1 MDLNG
6 DMIRGHIDTIILLS
20 LVDGDKDSNEIRK
33 NIEERSDNKFSVKQG
48 TFYSAMQRLVKQSLI
63 KEYRSSATDGIR
75 RKYFSLTEKGE
86 KLVENNRK
94 EWLESKEVIDTLV
107 DTVQEKPE
115 NDVIMRAE
123 DFPIPSENP
132 YETPD
137 NSAENAPI
145 EENRIDNLPENAY
158 DTHVT
163 IQNEPEKPS
172 EDDLLQDI
180 NAKLSDILGELGF
193 DGDKTEPEKPNDET
207 AETQNI
213 SYETERNTQE
223 VVKQISNPKVN
234 ERRNYPFEIT
244 DSSLYVEDETDFN
257 PTVEITVNHDDA
269 VPEIK
274 TDAVTDNIETDD
286 FNDEKPFIF
295 DDNIEE
301 NEPADNLV
309 QEDDVTCETVAE
321 KTDESVKQDTF
332 EEKIDD
338 EAHNA
343 TDTFEHIEKEK
354 VENIAEAYSEEDDDL
369 LSVEDGTTSNRR
381 EYKSILSSLFPKN
394 EEKHENSE
402 VYPREEV
409 KTAQDERYNSYA
421 DDDYLP
427 TRTEIDRYY
436 EENVAAKDRYASDN
450 ELNEVKNEENNRAGQ
465 SYYDSEGST
474 DFSDLY
480 AMAKREGF
488 KIKASYNTNKYNG
501 DKVLVNKLNFHSSLI
516 WYLVL
521 FVEMLIMNLTLSQ
534 IVNWPSTVKLILVFA
549 TAVFPV
555 VCFVIYNINKTKA
568 AKELASFKDV
578 IEIALIITFQLTIII
593 LCVALFASV
602 DFGDIKEVTSFVLI
616 PFIFALNVPLY
627 FMIKYALYGT
637 GKYFIGEKAAKK

>member
-33 NIEERSDNKFSVKQG
+33 NIEDRSDNKFSVKQG

-115 NDVIMRAE
+115 NDLMMRTE

-132 YETPD
+132 YESPVL
-137 NSAENAPI
+137 SAENDQKIDEKSI
-145 EENRIDNLPENAY
+145 ENLPEDAY

-163 IQNEPEKPS
+163 VHNETETQS

-193 DGDKTEPEKPNDET
+193 ENDKTDNENANNETFVEKNTSENVSKLQENKALPN
-207 AETQNI
+207 AKI
-213 SYETERNTQE
+213 
-223 VVKQISNPKVN
+223 N
-234 ERRNYPFEIT
+234 ERRSYPFEIT

-257 PTVEITVNHDDA
+257 PTVEITVNHDET
-269 VPEIK
+269 VRETEPEIN
-274 TDAVTDNIETDD
+274 VTDEVETSDHS
-286 FNDEKPFIF
+286 NEKPFIF

-301 NEPADNLV
+301 NEPIENTAQTEN
-309 QEDDVTCETVAE
+309 VTCETVE
-321 KTDESVKQDTF
+321 ETNVSIDENPSETQTANDTNATF
-332 EEKIDD
+332 EYTAQEDKAAND
-338 EAHNA
+338 E
-343 TDTFEHIEKEK
+343 
-354 VENIAEAYSEEDDDL
+354 YSDEEDDL
-369 LSVEDGTTSNRR
+369 LAVEDGTTSNRR
-381 EYKSILSSLFPKN
+381 EYKSILSSLFPKK
-394 EEKHENSE
+394 EEKHAATEIETDNSE
-402 VYPREEV
+402 
-409 KTAQDERYNSYA
+409 ERTERNEQTRYF
-421 DDDYLP
+421 DDDYSP
-427 TRTEIDRYY
+427 ARSEIDGYY
-436 EENVAAKDRYASDN
+436 EENVSTGRYPSDDETAEIANEKNDR
-450 ELNEVKNEENNRAGQ
+450 RQ
-465 SYYDSEGST
+465 QTYYDGEGST

-480 AMAKREGF
+480 NMAKREGF
-488 KIKASYNTNKYNG
+488 KIKASYNTNKYYG
-501 DKVLVNKLNFHSSLI
+501 DRVFVNKLNFHSSII

-534 IVNWPSTVKLILVFA
+534 IVNWSSSAKLILVFS

-555 VCFVIYNINKTKA
+555 VCFVIYNINKTKT

-578 IEIALIITFQLTIII
+578 IEIALIITFQITIII

-602 DFGDIKEVTSFVLI
+602 DFGNIQEVTSFVLI
-616 PFIFALNVPLY
+616 PFIFALNIPIY

-637 GKYFIGEKAAKK
+637 GKYYVGDKTTRK

>member
-33 NIEERSDNKFSVKQG
+33 NIEDRSDNKFSVKQG

-107 DTVQEKPE
+107 DTVQEKNE
-115 NDVIMRAE
+115 TDLMMRTE

-132 YETPD
+132 YESPVLSD
-137 NSAENAPI
+137 ENDQKIDEKSI
-145 EENRIDNLPENAY
+145 ENLPEDAY

-163 IQNEPEKPS
+163 VHNETETQS

-193 DGDKTEPEKPNDET
+193 ENDKTDNENANNETFVEKNTSENVSKLQENKALPN
-207 AETQNI
+207 AKI
-213 SYETERNTQE
+213 
-223 VVKQISNPKVN
+223 N
-234 ERRNYPFEIT
+234 ERRSYPFEIT

-257 PTVEITVNHDDA
+257 PTVEITVNHDET
-269 VPEIK
+269 VRETEPEIN
-274 TDAVTDNIETDD
+274 VTDEVETADHS
-286 FNDEKPFIF
+286 NEKPFIF

-301 NEPADNLV
+301 NEPIENTT
-309 QEDDVTCETVAE
+309 QTENVTCETVE
-321 KTDESVKQDTF
+321 ETNVSIDENPSETQTANDTNATF
-332 EEKIDD
+332 EYAAQEDKAAND
-338 EAHNA
+338 E
-343 TDTFEHIEKEK
+343 
-354 VENIAEAYSEEDDDL
+354 YSDEEDDL
-369 LSVEDGTTSNRR
+369 LAVEDGTTSNRR
-381 EYKSILSSLFPKN
+381 EYKSILSSLFPKK
-394 EEKHENSE
+394 EEKHAATEIETDNSE
-402 VYPREEV
+402 
-409 KTAQDERYNSYA
+409 ERTERNEQTRYF
-421 DDDYLP
+421 DDDYSP
-427 TRTEIDRYY
+427 ARSEIDGYY
-436 EENVAAKDRYASDN
+436 EENVSSGRYPSDDETAEIVNEKTDR
-450 ELNEVKNEENNRAGQ
+450 RQ
-465 SYYDSEGST
+465 QTYYDGEGST

-480 AMAKREGF
+480 NMAKREGF
-488 KIKASYNTNKYNG
+488 KIKASYNTNKYYG
-501 DKVLVNKLNFHSSLI
+501 DRVFVNKLNFHSSII

-534 IVNWPSTVKLILVFA
+534 IVNWSSSAKLILVFS

-555 VCFVIYNINKTKA
+555 VCFVIYNINKTKT

-578 IEIALIITFQLTIII
+578 IEIALIITFQITIII

-602 DFGDIKEVTSFVLI
+602 DFGNIQEVTSFVLI
-616 PFIFALNVPLY
+616 PFIFALNIPIY

-637 GKYFIGEKAAKK
+637 GKYYVGDKTTRK

>member
-33 NIEERSDNKFSVKQG
+33 NIEDRSDNKFSVKQG

-107 DTVQEKPE
+107 DTVQEKTE
-115 NDVIMRAE
+115 ADLMMRTE

-132 YETPD
+132 YESPVL
-137 NSAENAPI
+137 SAENDQKIDEKSI
-145 EENRIDNLPENAY
+145 ENLPEDAY

-163 IQNEPEKPS
+163 VHNETETQS

-193 DGDKTEPEKPNDET
+193 ENDKPDNENANNETFVEKNTSENVSKLQENKALPN
-207 AETQNI
+207 AKI
-213 SYETERNTQE
+213 
-223 VVKQISNPKVN
+223 N
-234 ERRNYPFEIT
+234 ERRSYPFEIT

-257 PTVEITVNHDDA
+257 PTVEITVNHDETIRETE
-269 VPEIK
+269 PEINVI
-274 TDAVTDNIETDD
+274 DEVETADYS
-286 FNDEKPFIF
+286 NEKPFIF

-301 NEPADNLV
+301 NEPIENIAQTEN
-309 QEDDVTCETVAE
+309 VTCETVE
-321 KTDESVKQDTF
+321 ETNVSIDENPSETQTANDTNATF
-332 EEKIDD
+332 EYTAQEDKAAND
-338 EAHNA
+338 E
-343 TDTFEHIEKEK
+343 
-354 VENIAEAYSEEDDDL
+354 YSDEEDDL
-369 LSVEDGTTSNRR
+369 LAVEDGTTSNRR
-381 EYKSILSSLFPKN
+381 EYKSILSSLFPKK
-394 EEKHENSE
+394 EEKQDDTTEADR
-402 VYPREEV
+402 V
-409 KTAQDERYNSYA
+409 DERQNEQSERSYYDENYSPA
-421 DDDYLP
+421 
-427 TRTEIDRYY
+427 RSEIDEYY
-436 EENVAAKDRYASDN
+436 EKTVSVKDRYASDN
-450 ELNEVKNEENNRAGQ
+450 EFTEIANEENDRRRPT
-465 SYYDSEGST
+465 YYDGEGST

-480 AMAKREGF
+480 NMAKREGF
-488 KIKASYNTNKYNG
+488 KIKASYNTNKYYG
-501 DKVLVNKLNFHSSLI
+501 DRVFINKLNFHSSII

-534 IVNWPSTVKLILVFA
+534 IVNWSSSAKLILVFS

-555 VCFVIYNINKTKA
+555 VCFVIYNINKTKT

-578 IEIALIITFQLTIII
+578 IEIALIITFQITIII

-602 DFGDIKEVTSFVLI
+602 DFGDIIEVTSFVLI
-616 PFIFALNVPLY
+616 PFIFALNIPIY

-637 GKYFIGEKAAKK
+637 GKYYVGDKTTRK

>member
-33 NIEERSDNKFSVKQG
+33 NIEDRSDNKFSVKQG

-107 DTVQEKPE
+107 DTVQEKTE
-115 NDVIMRAE
+115 TDLMMRTE

-132 YETPD
+132 YESPVL
-137 NSAENAPI
+137 SAENAKKIDEKSI
-145 EENRIDNLPENAY
+145 ENLPEDAY

-163 IQNEPEKPS
+163 VHNETETQS

-193 DGDKTEPEKPNDET
+193 ENDKTDNENANNETFVEKNTSENVSKLQENKALPN
-207 AETQNI
+207 AKI
-213 SYETERNTQE
+213 
-223 VVKQISNPKVN
+223 N
-234 ERRNYPFEIT
+234 ERRSYPFEIT

-257 PTVEITVNHDDA
+257 PTVEITVNHDETIRETE
-269 VPEIK
+269 PEINVI
-274 TDAVTDNIETDD
+274 DEVETADYS
-286 FNDEKPFIF
+286 NEKPFIF

-301 NEPADNLV
+301 NEPIENIAQTEN
-309 QEDDVTCETVAE
+309 VTCETVE
-321 KTDESVKQDTF
+321 ETNVSIDENPSETQTANDTF
-332 EEKIDD
+332 EYTAQEDKAAND
-338 EAHNA
+338 E
-343 TDTFEHIEKEK
+343 
-354 VENIAEAYSEEDDDL
+354 YSDEEDDL
-369 LSVEDGTTSNRR
+369 LAVEDGTTSNRR
-381 EYKSILSSLFPKN
+381 EYKSILSSLFPKK
-394 EEKHENSE
+394 EEKHAATEIETDNSE
-402 VYPREEV
+402 
-409 KTAQDERYNSYA
+409 ERTERNEQTRYF
-421 DDDYLP
+421 DDDYSP
-427 TRTEIDRYY
+427 ARSETDGYY
-436 EENVAAKDRYASDN
+436 EENVSSGRYPSDDETAEIANEKTDR
-450 ELNEVKNEENNRAGQ
+450 RQ
-465 SYYDSEGST
+465 QTYYDGEGST

-480 AMAKREGF
+480 NMAKREGF
-488 KIKASYNTNKYNG
+488 KIKASYNTNKYYG
-501 DKVLVNKLNFHSSLI
+501 DRVFINKLNFHSSII

-534 IVNWPSTVKLILVFA
+534 IVNWSSSAKLILVFS

-555 VCFVIYNINKTKA
+555 VCFVIYNINKTKT

-578 IEIALIITFQLTIII
+578 IEIALIITFQITIII

-602 DFGDIKEVTSFVLI
+602 DFGNIQEVTSFVLI
-616 PFIFALNVPLY
+616 PFIFALNIPIY

-637 GKYFIGEKAAKK
+637 GKYYVGDKTTRK

>member
-33 NIEERSDNKFSVKQG
+33 NIEDRSDNKFSVKQG

-107 DTVQEKPE
+107 DTVQEKTE
-115 NDVIMRAE
+115 ADLMMRTE

-132 YETPD
+132 YKSPVL
-137 NSAENAPI
+137 SAENDQKIDEKSI
-145 EENRIDNLPENAY
+145 ENLPEDAY

-163 IQNEPEKPS
+163 VHNETETQS

-193 DGDKTEPEKPNDET
+193 ENDKPDSENANNETFVEKNTSENVSKLQENKALPN
-207 AETQNI
+207 AKI
-213 SYETERNTQE
+213 
-223 VVKQISNPKVN
+223 N
-234 ERRNYPFEIT
+234 ERRSYPFEIT

-257 PTVEITVNHDDA
+257 PTVEITVNHDETIRETE
-269 VPEIK
+269 PEIN
-274 TDAVTDNIETDD
+274 VTDEVETADQ
-286 FNDEKPFIF
+286 NNEKPFIF

-301 NEPADNLV
+301 NEPIENIAQTEN
-309 QEDDVTCETVAE
+309 VTCETVE
-321 KTDESVKQDTF
+321 ETNVSIDENPSETQTANDTNATF
-332 EEKIDD
+332 EYTAQEDKAAND
-338 EAHNA
+338 E
-343 TDTFEHIEKEK
+343 
-354 VENIAEAYSEEDDDL
+354 YSDEEDDL
-369 LSVEDGTTSNRR
+369 LAVEDGTTSNRR
-381 EYKSILSSLFPKN
+381 EYKSILSSLFPKK
-394 EEKHENSE
+394 EEKYAATEIETDNSE
-402 VYPREEV
+402 
-409 KTAQDERYNSYA
+409 ERTERNEQTRYF
-421 DDDYLP
+421 DDDYSP
-427 TRTEIDRYY
+427 ARSEIDGYY
-436 EENVAAKDRYASDN
+436 EENVSSGRYPSDDETAEIANEKTDR
-450 ELNEVKNEENNRAGQ
+450 RQ
-465 SYYDSEGST
+465 QTYYDGEGST

-480 AMAKREGF
+480 NMAKREGF
-488 KIKASYNTNKYNG
+488 KIKASYNTNKYYG
-501 DKVLVNKLNFHSSLI
+501 DRVFVNKLNFHSSII

-534 IVNWPSTVKLILVFA
+534 IVNWSSSAKLILVFS

-555 VCFVIYNINKTKA
+555 VCFVIYNINKTKT

-578 IEIALIITFQLTIII
+578 IEIALIITFQITIII

-602 DFGDIKEVTSFVLI
+602 DFGNIIEVTSFVLI
-616 PFIFALNVPLY
+616 PFIFALNIPIY

-637 GKYFIGEKAAKK
+637 GKYFVGDKTTRK

>member
-33 NIEERSDNKFSVKQG
+33 NIEDRSDNKFSVKQG

-107 DTVQEKPE
+107 DTVQEKTE
-115 NDVIMRAE
+115 TDLMMRTE

-132 YETPD
+132 YESPVL
-137 NSAENAPI
+137 SAENDQKIDEKSI
-145 EENRIDNLPENAY
+145 ENLPEDAY

-163 IQNEPEKPS
+163 VNNETETQS

-193 DGDKTEPEKPNDET
+193 ENDKTDNENANNETFFEKNTSENVSKLQENKALPN
-207 AETQNI
+207 AKI
-213 SYETERNTQE
+213 
-223 VVKQISNPKVN
+223 N
-234 ERRNYPFEIT
+234 ERRSYPFEIT

-257 PTVEITVNHDDA
+257 PTVEITVNHDETIRETE
-269 VPEIK
+269 PEIN
-274 TDAVTDNIETDD
+274 VTDEVETVDQ
-286 FNDEKPFIF
+286 NNEKPFIF

-301 NEPADNLV
+301 NEPIENIAQTENV
-309 QEDDVTCETVAE
+309 TNVTCETVE
-321 KTDESVKQDTF
+321 ETNVSIDENPSETQTSNDTNATF
-332 EEKIDD
+332 EYTAQEDKAAND
-338 EAHNA
+338 E
-343 TDTFEHIEKEK
+343 
-354 VENIAEAYSEEDDDL
+354 YSDEEDDL
-369 LSVEDGTTSNRR
+369 LAVEDGTTSNRR
-381 EYKSILSSLFPKN
+381 EYKSILSSLFPKK
-394 EEKHENSE
+394 EEKHAATEIETDNSE
-402 VYPREEV
+402 
-409 KTAQDERYNSYA
+409 ERTERNEQTRYF
-421 DDDYLP
+421 DDDYSP
-427 TRTEIDRYY
+427 ARSEIDGYY
-436 EENVAAKDRYASDN
+436 EENVSSGRYPSDDETAEIANEKTDR
-450 ELNEVKNEENNRAGQ
+450 RQ
-465 SYYDSEGST
+465 QTYYDGEGST

-480 AMAKREGF
+480 NMAKREGF
-488 KIKASYNTNKYNG
+488 KIKASYNTNKYYG
-501 DKVLVNKLNFHSSLI
+501 DRVFVNKLNFHSSII

-534 IVNWPSTVKLILVFA
+534 IVNWSSSAKLILVFS

-555 VCFVIYNINKTKA
+555 VCFVIYNINKTKT

-578 IEIALIITFQLTIII
+578 IEIALIITFQITIII

-602 DFGDIKEVTSFVLI
+602 DFGNIIEVTSFVLI
-616 PFIFALNVPLY
+616 PFIFALNIPIY

-637 GKYFIGEKAAKK
+637 GKYYVGDKTTRK

>member
-33 NIEERSDNKFSVKQG
+33 NIEDRSDNKFSVKQG

-107 DTVQEKPE
+107 DTVQEKTE
-115 NDVIMRAE
+115 TDLMMRTE

-132 YETPD
+132 YESPVL
-137 NSAENAPI
+137 SAENDQKIDEKSI
-145 EENRIDNLPENAY
+145 ENLPEDAY

-163 IQNEPEKPS
+163 VHNETEAQS

-193 DGDKTEPEKPNDET
+193 ENDKTDNENANNETFVEKNTSENVSKLQENKALPN
-207 AETQNI
+207 AKI
-213 SYETERNTQE
+213 
-223 VVKQISNPKVN
+223 N
-234 ERRNYPFEIT
+234 ERRSYPFEIT

-257 PTVEITVNHDDA
+257 PTVEITVNHDETIRETE
-269 VPEIK
+269 PEIN
-274 TDAVTDNIETDD
+274 VTDEVETADQ
-286 FNDEKPFIF
+286 NDEKPFIF

-301 NEPADNLV
+301 NEPIENTAQTENV
-309 QEDDVTCETVAE
+309 TNVTCETVE
-321 KTDESVKQDTF
+321 ETNVSIDENPRSETQTTNDTNATF
-332 EEKIDD
+332 EYTAQEDKAAND
-338 EAHNA
+338 E
-343 TDTFEHIEKEK
+343 
-354 VENIAEAYSEEDDDL
+354 YSDEEDDL
-369 LSVEDGTTSNRR
+369 LAVEDGTTSNRR
-381 EYKSILSSLFPKN
+381 EYKSILSSLFPKK
-394 EEKHENSE
+394 EEKHAATEIETDNSE
-402 VYPREEV
+402 
-409 KTAQDERYNSYA
+409 ERTERNEQTRYF
-421 DDDYLP
+421 DDDYSP
-427 TRTEIDRYY
+427 ARSEIDGYY
-436 EENVAAKDRYASDN
+436 EENVSSGRYSSDDETAEIANEKTDR
-450 ELNEVKNEENNRAGQ
+450 RQ
-465 SYYDSEGST
+465 QTYYDGEGST

-480 AMAKREGF
+480 NMAKREGF
-488 KIKASYNTNKYNG
+488 KIKASYNTNKYYG
-501 DKVLVNKLNFHSSLI
+501 DRVFVNKLNFHSSII

-534 IVNWPSTVKLILVFA
+534 IVNWSSSAKLILVFS

-555 VCFVIYNINKTKA
+555 VCFVIYNINKTKT

-578 IEIALIITFQLTIII
+578 IEIALIITFQITIII

-602 DFGDIKEVTSFVLI
+602 DFGNIKEVTSFVLI
-616 PFIFALNVPLY
+616 PFIFALNIPIY

-637 GKYFIGEKAAKK
+637 GKYYVGDKTTGK

>member
-33 NIEERSDNKFSVKQG
+33 NIEDRSDNKFSVKQG

-115 NDVIMRAE
+115 NDLMMRTE
-123 DFPIPSENP
+123 DFPIPSKNP
-132 YETPD
+132 YESPVL
-137 NSAENAPI
+137 SAENDQKIDEKSI
-145 EENRIDNLPENAY
+145 ENLPEDAY
-158 DTHVT
+158 DTRVT
-163 IQNEPEKPS
+163 VHNETETQS

-193 DGDKTEPEKPNDET
+193 ENDKTDNENANNET
-207 AETQNI
+207 FVENNI
-213 SYETERNTQE
+213 SENVSKLQE
-223 VVKQISNPKVN
+223 DKEHPNAKIN
-234 ERRNYPFEIT
+234 ERRSYPFEIT

-257 PTVEITVNHDDA
+257 PTVEITVNHDETIRETE
-269 VPEIK
+269 PEIN
-274 TDAVTDNIETDD
+274 VTDEVETADYS
-286 FNDEKPFIF
+286 NEKPFIF

-301 NEPADNLV
+301 NEPIENTAQTEN
-309 QEDDVTCETVAE
+309 VTCETVE
-321 KTDESVKQDTF
+321 ETNVSIDENPSETQTTNDTNATF
-332 EEKIDD
+332 EYTVQEDKAAND
-338 EAHNA
+338 E
-343 TDTFEHIEKEK
+343 
-354 VENIAEAYSEEDDDL
+354 YSDEEDDL
-369 LSVEDGTTSNRR
+369 LAVEDGTTSNRR
-381 EYKSILSSLFPKN
+381 EYKSILSSLFPKK
-394 EEKHENSE
+394 EEKHAATEIETDNSE
-402 VYPREEV
+402 
-409 KTAQDERYNSYA
+409 ERTERNEQTRYF
-421 DDDYLP
+421 DDDYSP
-427 TRTEIDRYY
+427 ARSETDGYY
-436 EENVAAKDRYASDN
+436 EENVSSGRYPSDDETAEIANEKTDR
-450 ELNEVKNEENNRAGQ
+450 RQ
-465 SYYDSEGST
+465 QTYYDGEGST

-480 AMAKREGF
+480 NMAKREGF
-488 KIKASYNTNKYNG
+488 KIKASYNTNKYYG
-501 DKVLVNKLNFHSSLI
+501 DRVFINKLNFHSSII

-534 IVNWPSTVKLILVFA
+534 IVNWSSSAKLIMVFS

-555 VCFVIYNINKTKA
+555 VCFVIYNINKTKT

-578 IEIALIITFQLTIII
+578 IEIALIITFQITIII

-602 DFGDIKEVTSFVLI
+602 DFGNIKEVTSFVLI
-616 PFIFALNVPLY
+616 PFIFALNIPIY

-637 GKYFIGEKAAKK
+637 GKYYVGDKTTRK

>member
-33 NIEERSDNKFSVKQG
+33 NIEDRSDNKFSVKQG

-115 NDVIMRAE
+115 TDLMMRTD

-132 YETPD
+132 YESPVLSD
-137 NSAENAPI
+137 ENDQKIDEKSI
-145 EENRIDNLPENAY
+145 ENLPEDAY

-163 IQNEPEKPS
+163 VHNETETQS

-193 DGDKTEPEKPNDET
+193 ENDKTDNENANNETFVEKNTSENVSKLQENKALPN
-207 AETQNI
+207 AKI
-213 SYETERNTQE
+213 
-223 VVKQISNPKVN
+223 N
-234 ERRNYPFEIT
+234 ERRSYPFEIT

-257 PTVEITVNHDDA
+257 PTVEITVKHDET
-269 VPEIK
+269 VRETEPEIN
-274 TDAVTDNIETDD
+274 VTDEVETSDHS
-286 FNDEKPFIF
+286 NEKPFIF

-301 NEPADNLV
+301 NEPIENTAQTENV
-309 QEDDVTCETVAE
+309 TNVTCETVE
-321 KTDESVKQDTF
+321 ETNVSIDENPSETQTTNDTNATF
-332 EEKIDD
+332 EYTAQEDKAAND
-338 EAHNA
+338 E
-343 TDTFEHIEKEK
+343 
-354 VENIAEAYSEEDDDL
+354 YSDEEDDL
-369 LSVEDGTTSNRR
+369 LAVEDGTTSNRR
-381 EYKSILSSLFPKN
+381 EYKSILSSLFPKK
-394 EEKHENSE
+394 EEKHAATKIETDNSE
-402 VYPREEV
+402 
-409 KTAQDERYNSYA
+409 ERTERNEQTRYF
-421 DDDYLP
+421 DDDYSP
-427 TRTEIDRYY
+427 ARSEIDGYY
-436 EENVAAKDRYASDN
+436 EENVSSGRYLSDDETAEIANEKTDR
-450 ELNEVKNEENNRAGQ
+450 RQ
-465 SYYDSEGST
+465 QTYYDGEGST

-480 AMAKREGF
+480 NMAKREGF
-488 KIKASYNTNKYNG
+488 KIKASYNTNKYYG
-501 DKVLVNKLNFHSSLI
+501 DRVFVNKLNFHSSII

-534 IVNWPSTVKLILVFA
+534 IVNWSSSAKLILVFS

-555 VCFVIYNINKTKA
+555 VCFVIYNINKTKT

-578 IEIALIITFQLTIII
+578 IEIALIITFQITIII

-602 DFGDIKEVTSFVLI
+602 DFGNIKEVTSFVLI
-616 PFIFALNVPLY
+616 PFIFALNIPIY

-637 GKYFIGEKAAKK
+637 GKYYVGDKTTRK

>member
-33 NIEERSDNKFSVKQG
+33 NIEDRSDNKFSVKQG

-115 NDVIMRAE
+115 NDLMMRTE

-132 YETPD
+132 YESPVL
-137 NSAENAPI
+137 SAENDQKIDEKSI
-145 EENRIDNLPENAY
+145 ENLPEDAY

-163 IQNEPEKPS
+163 VHNETETQS

-193 DGDKTEPEKPNDET
+193 ENDKPDNENANNETFVEKNTSENVSKLQENKALPN
-207 AETQNI
+207 AKI
-213 SYETERNTQE
+213 
-223 VVKQISNPKVN
+223 N
-234 ERRNYPFEIT
+234 ERRSYPFEIT

-257 PTVEITVNHDDA
+257 PTVEITVNHDETIRETE
-269 VPEIK
+269 PEIN
-274 TDAVTDNIETDD
+274 VTDEVETADQ
-286 FNDEKPFIF
+286 NNEKPFIF

-301 NEPADNLV
+301 NEPIENIAQTEN
-309 QEDDVTCETVAE
+309 VTCETVE
-321 KTDESVKQDTF
+321 ETNVSIDENPSETQTANDTNATF
-332 EEKIDD
+332 EYTAQEDKAAND
-338 EAHNA
+338 E
-343 TDTFEHIEKEK
+343 
-354 VENIAEAYSEEDDDL
+354 YSDEEDDL
-369 LSVEDGTTSNRR
+369 LAVEDGTTSNRR
-381 EYKSILSSLFPKN
+381 EYKSILSSLFPKK
-394 EEKHENSE
+394 EEKHSATEIETDNSE
-402 VYPREEV
+402 E
-409 KTAQDERYNSYA
+409 KTERNEQTRYF
-421 DDDYLP
+421 DDDYSP
-427 TRTEIDRYY
+427 ARSEIDGYY
-436 EENVAAKDRYASDN
+436 EENVSSGRYPSDDETAEIANEKTDR
-450 ELNEVKNEENNRAGQ
+450 RQ
-465 SYYDSEGST
+465 QTYYDGDGST

-480 AMAKREGF
+480 NMAKREGF
-488 KIKASYNTNKYNG
+488 KIKASYNTNKYYG
-501 DKVLVNKLNFHSSLI
+501 DRVFINKLNFHSSII

-534 IVNWPSTVKLILVFA
+534 IVNWSSSAKLILVFS

-555 VCFVIYNINKTKA
+555 VCFVIYNINKTKT

-578 IEIALIITFQLTIII
+578 IEIALIITFQITIII

-602 DFGDIKEVTSFVLI
+602 DFGNIIEVTSFVLI
-616 PFIFALNVPLY
+616 PFIFALNIPIY

-637 GKYFIGEKAAKK
+637 GKYFVGDKTTRK

>member
-33 NIEERSDNKFSVKQG
+33 NIEDRSDNKFSVKQG

-115 NDVIMRAE
+115 NDLMMRTE

-132 YETPD
+132 YESPVLSD
-137 NSAENAPI
+137 ENDQKIDEQSI
-145 EENRIDNLPENAY
+145 ENLPEDAY
-158 DTHVT
+158 NTHVT
-163 IQNEPEKPS
+163 VHNETETQS

-193 DGDKTEPEKPNDET
+193 ENDKTDNENANNETFVEKDTSENVSKLQENKALPN
-207 AETQNI
+207 AKI
-213 SYETERNTQE
+213 
-223 VVKQISNPKVN
+223 N
-234 ERRNYPFEIT
+234 ERRSYPFEIT

-257 PTVEITVNHDDA
+257 PTVEITVNHDET
-269 VPEIK
+269 VRETEPEINVA
-274 TDAVTDNIETDD
+274 DEVETADQ
-286 FNDEKPFIF
+286 NDEKQFIF

-301 NEPADNLV
+301 NEPIENIAQTEN
-309 QEDDVTCETVAE
+309 VTCETVE
-321 KTDESVKQDTF
+321 ETNVSIDENPSETQTAND
-332 EEKIDD
+332 
-338 EAHNA
+338 ANA
-343 TDTFEHIEKEK
+343 TFKYTAQEDKAANDE
-354 VENIAEAYSEEDDDL
+354 YSDEEDDL
-369 LSVEDGTTSNRR
+369 LAVEDGTTSNRR
-381 EYKSILSSLFPKN
+381 EYKSILSSLFPKK
-394 EEKHENSE
+394 EEKHAATEIETDNSE
-402 VYPREEV
+402 
-409 KTAQDERYNSYA
+409 ERTERNEQTRYF
-421 DDDYLP
+421 DDDYSP
-427 TRTEIDRYY
+427 ARSEIDGYY
-436 EENVAAKDRYASDN
+436 EENVSSGRYPSDDETAEIANEKTDR
-450 ELNEVKNEENNRAGQ
+450 RQ
-465 SYYDSEGST
+465 QTYYDGEGST

-480 AMAKREGF
+480 NMAKREGF
-488 KIKASYNTNKYNG
+488 KIKASYNTNKYYG
-501 DKVLVNKLNFHSSLI
+501 DRVFINKLNFHSSII

-534 IVNWPSTVKLILVFA
+534 IVNWSSSAKLILVFS

-555 VCFVIYNINKTKA
+555 VCFVIYNINKTKT

-578 IEIALIITFQLTIII
+578 IEIALIITFQITIII

-602 DFGDIKEVTSFVLI
+602 DFGNIQEVTSFVLI
-616 PFIFALNVPLY
+616 PFIFALNIPIY

-637 GKYFIGEKAAKK
+637 GKYYVGDKTTRK

>member
-33 NIEERSDNKFSVKQG
+33 NIEDRSDNKFSVKQG

-115 NDVIMRAE
+115 NDLMMRTE

-132 YETPD
+132 YESPVL
-137 NSAENAPI
+137 SAENDQKIDEKSI
-145 EENRIDNLPENAY
+145 ENLPEDAY

-163 IQNEPEKPS
+163 VHNETETQS

-193 DGDKTEPEKPNDET
+193 ENDKPDNENANNETFVEKNTSENVSKLQENKALPN
-207 AETQNI
+207 AKI
-213 SYETERNTQE
+213 
-223 VVKQISNPKVN
+223 N
-234 ERRNYPFEIT
+234 ERRSYPFEIT

-257 PTVEITVNHDDA
+257 PTVEITVNHDET
-269 VPEIK
+269 VRETEPEIN
-274 TDAVTDNIETDD
+274 VTDEVETSDHS
-286 FNDEKPFIF
+286 NEKPFIF

-301 NEPADNLV
+301 NEPIENIAQTENV
-309 QEDDVTCETVAE
+309 TNVTCETVE
-321 KTDESVKQDTF
+321 ETNVSIDENPSETQTANDTNATF
-332 EEKIDD
+332 EYTAQEDKAAND
-338 EAHNA
+338 E
-343 TDTFEHIEKEK
+343 
-354 VENIAEAYSEEDDDL
+354 YSDEEDDL
-369 LSVEDGTTSNRR
+369 LAVEDGTTSNRR
-381 EYKSILSSLFPKN
+381 EYKSILSSLFPKK
-394 EEKHENSE
+394 EEKHAATEIETDNSE
-402 VYPREEV
+402 
-409 KTAQDERYNSYA
+409 ERTERNEQTRYF
-421 DDDYLP
+421 DDDYSP
-427 TRTEIDRYY
+427 ARSEIDGYY
-436 EENVAAKDRYASDN
+436 EENVSSGRYTSDDETAEIANEKTDR
-450 ELNEVKNEENNRAGQ
+450 RQ
-465 SYYDSEGST
+465 QTYYDGEGST

-480 AMAKREGF
+480 NMAKREGF
-488 KIKASYNTNKYNG
+488 KIKASYNTNKYYG
-501 DKVLVNKLNFHSSLI
+501 DRVFVNKLNFHSSII

-534 IVNWPSTVKLILVFA
+534 IVNWSSSAKLILVFS

-555 VCFVIYNINKTKA
+555 VCFVIYNINKTKT

-578 IEIALIITFQLTIII
+578 IEIALIITFQITIII

-602 DFGDIKEVTSFVLI
+602 DFGNIKEVTSFVLI
-616 PFIFALNVPLY
+616 PFIFALNIPIY

-637 GKYFIGEKAAKK
+637 GKYYVGDKTTRK

>member
-33 NIEERSDNKFSVKQG
+33 NIEDRSDNKFSVKQG

-115 NDVIMRAE
+115 NDLMMRTE

-132 YETPD
+132 YESPVL
-137 NSAENAPI
+137 SAENDQKIDEKSI
-145 EENRIDNLPENAY
+145 ENLPEDAY

-163 IQNEPEKPS
+163 VHNETETQS

-193 DGDKTEPEKPNDET
+193 ENDKPDNENANNETFVEKNTSENVSKLQENKALPN
-207 AETQNI
+207 AKI
-213 SYETERNTQE
+213 
-223 VVKQISNPKVN
+223 N
-234 ERRNYPFEIT
+234 ERRSYPFEIT

-257 PTVEITVNHDDA
+257 PTVEITVNHDETIRETE
-269 VPEIK
+269 PEIN
-274 TDAVTDNIETDD
+274 VTDEVETADQ
-286 FNDEKPFIF
+286 NNEKPFIF

-301 NEPADNLV
+301 NEPIENIAQTEN
-309 QEDDVTCETVAE
+309 VTCETVE
-321 KTDESVKQDTF
+321 ETNVSIDENPSETQTANDTNATF
-332 EEKIDD
+332 EYTAQEDKAAND
-338 EAHNA
+338 E
-343 TDTFEHIEKEK
+343 
-354 VENIAEAYSEEDDDL
+354 YSDEEDDL
-369 LSVEDGTTSNRR
+369 LAVEDGTTSNRR
-381 EYKSILSSLFPKN
+381 EYKSILSSLFPKK
-394 EEKHENSE
+394 EEKHATTEIETDNSE
-402 VYPREEV
+402 
-409 KTAQDERYNSYA
+409 ERTERNEQTRYF
-421 DDDYLP
+421 DDDYSP
-427 TRTEIDRYY
+427 ARSETDGYY
-436 EENVAAKDRYASDN
+436 EENVSSGRYPSDDETAEIANEKTDR
-450 ELNEVKNEENNRAGQ
+450 RQ
-465 SYYDSEGST
+465 QTYYDGEGST

-480 AMAKREGF
+480 NMAKREGF
-488 KIKASYNTNKYNG
+488 KIKASYNTNKYYG
-501 DKVLVNKLNFHSSLI
+501 DRVFVNKLNFHSSII

-534 IVNWPSTVKLILVFA
+534 IVNWSSSAKLILVFS

-555 VCFVIYNINKTKA
+555 VCFVIYNINKTKT

-578 IEIALIITFQLTIII
+578 IEIALIITFQITIII

-602 DFGDIKEVTSFVLI
+602 DFGNIIEVTSFVLI
-616 PFIFALNVPLY
+616 PFIFALNVPIY

-637 GKYFIGEKAAKK
+637 GKYFVGDKTTRK

>member
-33 NIEERSDNKFSVKQG
+33 NIEDRSDNKFSVKQG

-107 DTVQEKPE
+107 DTVQEKTE
-115 NDVIMRAE
+115 TDLMMRTE

-132 YETPD
+132 YESPVLSD
-137 NSAENAPI
+137 ENDQKIDEKSI
-145 EENRIDNLPENAY
+145 ENLPEDAY

-163 IQNEPEKPS
+163 VNNETETQS

-193 DGDKTEPEKPNDET
+193 ENDKPDNENANNETFVEKNTSENVSKLQENKALPN
-207 AETQNI
+207 AKI
-213 SYETERNTQE
+213 
-223 VVKQISNPKVN
+223 N
-234 ERRNYPFEIT
+234 ERRSYPFEIT

-257 PTVEITVNHDDA
+257 PTVEITVNHDET
-269 VPEIK
+269 VRETEPEIN
-274 TDAVTDNIETDD
+274 VTDEVETAEQ
-286 FNDEKPFIF
+286 NYEKPFIF

-301 NEPADNLV
+301 NEPIENTAQTENV
-309 QEDDVTCETVAE
+309 TNVTCETVE
-321 KTDESVKQDTF
+321 ETNVSIDENPSETQTTNDTNATF
-332 EEKIDD
+332 EYTAQEDKAAND
-338 EAHNA
+338 E
-343 TDTFEHIEKEK
+343 
-354 VENIAEAYSEEDDDL
+354 YSDEEDDL
-369 LSVEDGTTSNRR
+369 LAVEDGTTSNRR
-381 EYKSILSSLFPKN
+381 EYKSILSSLFPKK
-394 EEKHENSE
+394 EEKHAATEIETDNSE
-402 VYPREEV
+402 
-409 KTAQDERYNSYA
+409 ERTDRNEQTRYF
-421 DDDYLP
+421 DDDYSP
-427 TRTEIDRYY
+427 ARSEIDGYY
-436 EENVAAKDRYASDN
+436 EENVSSGRYPSDDETAEIANEKTDR
-450 ELNEVKNEENNRAGQ
+450 RQ
-465 SYYDSEGST
+465 QTYYDGEGST

-480 AMAKREGF
+480 NMAKREGF
-488 KIKASYNTNKYNG
+488 KIKASYNTNKYYG
-501 DKVLVNKLNFHSSLI
+501 DRVFVNKLNFHSSII

-534 IVNWPSTVKLILVFA
+534 IVNWSSSAKLILVFS

-555 VCFVIYNINKTKA
+555 VCFVIYNINKTKT

-578 IEIALIITFQLTIII
+578 IEIALIITFQITIII

-602 DFGDIKEVTSFVLI
+602 DFGNIKEVTSFVLI
-616 PFIFALNVPLY
+616 PFIFALNIPIY

-637 GKYFIGEKAAKK
+637 GKYYVGDKTTRK

>member
-33 NIEERSDNKFSVKQG
+33 NIEDRSDNKFSVKQG

-107 DTVQEKPE
+107 DTVQEKTE
-115 NDVIMRAE
+115 TDLMMRTE

-132 YETPD
+132 YESPVL
-137 NSAENAPI
+137 SAENDQKIDEKSI
-145 EENRIDNLPENAY
+145 ENLPEDAY

-163 IQNEPEKPS
+163 VHNETETQS

-193 DGDKTEPEKPNDET
+193 ENDKTDNENANNETFVEKNTSENVSKLQENKALPN
-207 AETQNI
+207 AKI
-213 SYETERNTQE
+213 
-223 VVKQISNPKVN
+223 N
-234 ERRNYPFEIT
+234 ERRSYPFEIT

-257 PTVEITVNHDDA
+257 PTVEITVNHDET
-269 VPEIK
+269 VRETEPEIN
-274 TDAVTDNIETDD
+274 VTDEVETADQ
-286 FNDEKPFIF
+286 NNEKPFIF

-301 NEPADNLV
+301 NEPIENTAQTEN
-309 QEDDVTCETVAE
+309 VTCETVE
-321 KTDESVKQDTF
+321 ETNVSIDENPSETQTANDTNATF
-332 EEKIDD
+332 EYTAQEDKAAND
-338 EAHNA
+338 E
-343 TDTFEHIEKEK
+343 
-354 VENIAEAYSEEDDDL
+354 YSDEEDDL
-369 LSVEDGTTSNRR
+369 LAVEDGTTSNRR
-381 EYKSILSSLFPKN
+381 EYKSILSSLFPKK
-394 EEKHENSE
+394 EEKHAATEIEADNSE
-402 VYPREEV
+402 
-409 KTAQDERYNSYA
+409 ERTERNEQTRYF
-421 DDDYLP
+421 DDDYSP
-427 TRTEIDRYY
+427 ARSETDGYY
-436 EENVAAKDRYASDN
+436 EENVSSGRYPSDGETAEIANEKTDR
-450 ELNEVKNEENNRAGQ
+450 RQ
-465 SYYDSEGST
+465 QTYYDGEGST

-480 AMAKREGF
+480 NMAKREGF
-488 KIKASYNTNKYNG
+488 KIKASYNTNKYYG
-501 DKVLVNKLNFHSSLI
+501 DRVFVNKLNFHSSII

-534 IVNWPSTVKLILVFA
+534 IVNWSSSAKLILVFS

-555 VCFVIYNINKTKA
+555 VCFVIYNINKTKT

-578 IEIALIITFQLTIII
+578 IEIALIITFQITIII

-602 DFGDIKEVTSFVLI
+602 DFGNIKEVTSFVLI
-616 PFIFALNVPLY
+616 PFIFALNIPIY

-637 GKYFIGEKAAKK
+637 GKYYVGDKTTRK

>member
-33 NIEERSDNKFSVKQG
+33 NIEDRSDNKFSVKQG

-107 DTVQEKPE
+107 DTVQEKTE
-115 NDVIMRAE
+115 TDLMMRTE

-132 YETPD
+132 YESPVL
-137 NSAENAPI
+137 SAENGQKINEKSI
-145 EENRIDNLPENAY
+145 ENLPEDAY

-163 IQNEPEKPS
+163 VHNETETQS

-193 DGDKTEPEKPNDET
+193 ENDKTDNENANNETLVEKDTSENVSKLQENKALPN
-207 AETQNI
+207 AKI
-213 SYETERNTQE
+213 
-223 VVKQISNPKVN
+223 N
-234 ERRNYPFEIT
+234 ERRSYPFEIT

-257 PTVEITVNHDDA
+257 PTVEITVNHDET
-269 VPEIK
+269 VRETEPEIN
-274 TDAVTDNIETDD
+274 VTDEVETADQ
-286 FNDEKPFIF
+286 NNEKPFIF
-295 DDNIEE
+295 DDNIKE
-301 NEPADNLV
+301 NEPIENTAQTEN
-309 QEDDVTCETVAE
+309 VTCETVE
-321 KTDESVKQDTF
+321 ETNVSIDENPSETQTANDTNATF
-332 EEKIDD
+332 EYTAQEDKAAND
-338 EAHNA
+338 E
-343 TDTFEHIEKEK
+343 
-354 VENIAEAYSEEDDDL
+354 YSDEEDDL
-369 LSVEDGTTSNRR
+369 LAVEDGTTSNRR
-381 EYKSILSSLFPKN
+381 EYKSILSSLFPKK
-394 EEKHENSE
+394 EEKHAATEIETDNSE
-402 VYPREEV
+402 
-409 KTAQDERYNSYA
+409 ERTERNEQTRYF
-421 DDDYLP
+421 DDDYSP
-427 TRTEIDRYY
+427 ARSEIDGYY
-436 EENVAAKDRYASDN
+436 EENVSSGRYPSDDETAEIANEKTDR
-450 ELNEVKNEENNRAGQ
+450 RQ
-465 SYYDSEGST
+465 QTYYDGEGST

-480 AMAKREGF
+480 NMAKREGF
-488 KIKASYNTNKYNG
+488 KIKASYNTNKYYG
-501 DKVLVNKLNFHSSLI
+501 DRVFINKLNFHSSII

-534 IVNWPSTVKLILVFA
+534 IVNWSSSAKLILVFS

-555 VCFVIYNINKTKA
+555 VCFVIYNINKTKT

-578 IEIALIITFQLTIII
+578 IEIALIITFQITIII

-602 DFGDIKEVTSFVLI
+602 DFGNIKEVTSFILI
-616 PFIFALNVPLY
+616 PFIFALNIPIY

-637 GKYFIGEKAAKK
+637 GKYYVGDKTARK

>member
-33 NIEERSDNKFSVKQG
+33 NIEDRSDNKFSVKQG

-115 NDVIMRAE
+115 NDLMMRTE

-132 YETPD
+132 YESPVL
-137 NSAENAPI
+137 SAENDQKIDEKSI
-145 EENRIDNLPENAY
+145 ENLPEDAY

-163 IQNEPEKPS
+163 VHNETETQS

-193 DGDKTEPEKPNDET
+193 ENDKPDNENANNETFVEKNTSENVSKLQENKALPN
-207 AETQNI
+207 AKI
-213 SYETERNTQE
+213 
-223 VVKQISNPKVN
+223 N
-234 ERRNYPFEIT
+234 ERRSYPFEIT

-257 PTVEITVNHDDA
+257 PTVEITVNHDETIRETE
-269 VPEIK
+269 PEIN
-274 TDAVTDNIETDD
+274 VTDEVETADQ
-286 FNDEKPFIF
+286 NNEKPFIF

-301 NEPADNLV
+301 NEPIENIAQTEN
-309 QEDDVTCETVAE
+309 VTCETVE
-321 KTDESVKQDTF
+321 ETNVSIDENPSETQTANDTNATF
-332 EEKIDD
+332 EYTAQEDKAAND
-338 EAHNA
+338 E
-343 TDTFEHIEKEK
+343 
-354 VENIAEAYSEEDDDL
+354 YSDEEDDL
-369 LSVEDGTTSNRR
+369 LAVEDGTTSNRR
-381 EYKSILSSLFPKN
+381 EYKSILSSLFPKK
-394 EEKHENSE
+394 EEKHATTEIETDNSE
-402 VYPREEV
+402 
-409 KTAQDERYNSYA
+409 ERTERNEQTRYF
-421 DDDYLP
+421 DDDYSP
-427 TRTEIDRYY
+427 ARSETDGYY
-436 EENVAAKDRYASDN
+436 EENVSSGRYPSDDETAEIANEKTDR
-450 ELNEVKNEENNRAGQ
+450 RQ
-465 SYYDSEGST
+465 QTYYDGEGST

-480 AMAKREGF
+480 NMAKREGF
-488 KIKASYNTNKYNG
+488 KIKASYNTNKYYG
-501 DKVLVNKLNFHSSLI
+501 DRVFVNKLNFHSSII

-534 IVNWPSTVKLILVFA
+534 IVNWSSSAKLILVFS

-555 VCFVIYNINKTKA
+555 VCFVIYNINKTKT

-578 IEIALIITFQLTIII
+578 IEIALIITFQITIII

-602 DFGDIKEVTSFVLI
+602 DFGNIIEVTSFVLI
-616 PFIFALNVPLY
+616 PFIFALNIPIY

-637 GKYFIGEKAAKK
+637 GKYFVGDKTTRK

>member
-33 NIEERSDNKFSVKQG
+33 NIEDRSDNKFSVKQG

-115 NDVIMRAE
+115 NDLMMRTE

-132 YETPD
+132 YESPVL
-137 NSAENAPI
+137 SAENDQKIDEKSI
-145 EENRIDNLPENAY
+145 ENLPEDAY

-163 IQNEPEKPS
+163 VHNETETQS

-193 DGDKTEPEKPNDET
+193 ENDKKDNENANNETFVEKNTSENVSKLQENKALPN
-207 AETQNI
+207 AKI
-213 SYETERNTQE
+213 
-223 VVKQISNPKVN
+223 N
-234 ERRNYPFEIT
+234 ERRSYPFEIT

-257 PTVEITVNHDDA
+257 PTVEITVNHDETIRETE
-269 VPEIK
+269 PEIN
-274 TDAVTDNIETDD
+274 VTDEVETADQ
-286 FNDEKPFIF
+286 NNEKPFIF

-301 NEPADNLV
+301 NEPIENTAQTENV
-309 QEDDVTCETVAE
+309 TNVTCETVE
-321 KTDESVKQDTF
+321 ETNVSIDENPSETQTANDTNATF
-332 EEKIDD
+332 EYTAQEDKAAND
-338 EAHNA
+338 E
-343 TDTFEHIEKEK
+343 
-354 VENIAEAYSEEDDDL
+354 YSDEEDDL
-369 LSVEDGTTSNRR
+369 LAVEDGTTSNRR
-381 EYKSILSSLFPKN
+381 EYKSILSSLFPKK
-394 EEKHENSE
+394 EEKHAATEIETDNSE
-402 VYPREEV
+402 
-409 KTAQDERYNSYA
+409 ERTERNEQTRYFN
-421 DDDYLP
+421 DDYSP
-427 TRTEIDRYY
+427 ARSETDGYY
-436 EENVAAKDRYASDN
+436 EENVSSGRYPSDDETAEIANEKTDR
-450 ELNEVKNEENNRAGQ
+450 RQ
-465 SYYDSEGST
+465 QTYYDGEGST

-480 AMAKREGF
+480 NMAKREGF
-488 KIKASYNTNKYNG
+488 KIKASYNTNKYYG
-501 DKVLVNKLNFHSSLI
+501 DRVFINKLNFHSSII

-534 IVNWPSTVKLILVFA
+534 IVNWSSSAKLILVFS

-555 VCFVIYNINKTKA
+555 VCFVIYNINKTKT

-578 IEIALIITFQLTIII
+578 IEIALIITFQITIII

-602 DFGDIKEVTSFVLI
+602 DFGNIIEVTSFVLI
-616 PFIFALNVPLY
+616 PFIFALNIPIY

-637 GKYFIGEKAAKK
+637 GKYFVGDKTTRK

>member
-33 NIEERSDNKFSVKQG
+33 NIEDRSDNKFSVKQG

-115 NDVIMRAE
+115 NDLMMRTE

-132 YETPD
+132 YESPVL
-137 NSAENAPI
+137 SAENDQKIDEKSI
-145 EENRIDNLPENAY
+145 ENLPEDAY
-158 DTHVT
+158 DTRVT
-163 IQNEPEKPS
+163 AHNETETQS

-193 DGDKTEPEKPNDET
+193 ENDKTDNENANNETFVEKNTSENVSKLQENKALPN
-207 AETQNI
+207 AKI
-213 SYETERNTQE
+213 
-223 VVKQISNPKVN
+223 N
-234 ERRNYPFEIT
+234 ERRSYPFEIT

-257 PTVEITVNHDDA
+257 PTVEITVNHDETIRETE
-269 VPEIK
+269 PEIN
-274 TDAVTDNIETDD
+274 VTDEVETADQ
-286 FNDEKPFIF
+286 NNEKPFIF

-301 NEPADNLV
+301 NEPIENIAQTEN
-309 QEDDVTCETVAE
+309 VTCETVE
-321 KTDESVKQDTF
+321 ETNVSIDENPSENQTAHDTNATF
-332 EEKIDD
+332 EYTAQEDKAAND
-338 EAHNA
+338 E
-343 TDTFEHIEKEK
+343 
-354 VENIAEAYSEEDDDL
+354 YSDEEDDL
-369 LSVEDGTTSNRR
+369 LAVEDGTTSNRR
-381 EYKSILSSLFPKN
+381 EYKSILSSLFPKK
-394 EEKHENSE
+394 EEKHAATEIETDNSE
-402 VYPREEV
+402 ERTER
-409 KTAQDERYNSYA
+409 DEQTRYF
-421 DDDYLP
+421 DDDYSP
-427 TRTEIDRYY
+427 ARSEIDGYY
-436 EENVAAKDRYASDN
+436 EENVSSGRYPSDDETAEIANEKTDR
-450 ELNEVKNEENNRAGQ
+450 RQ
-465 SYYDSEGST
+465 QTYYDGEGST

-480 AMAKREGF
+480 NMAKREGF
-488 KIKASYNTNKYNG
+488 KIKASYNTNKYYG
-501 DKVLVNKLNFHSSLI
+501 DRVFVNKLNFHSSII

-534 IVNWPSTVKLILVFA
+534 IVNWSSSAKLILVFS

-555 VCFVIYNINKTKA
+555 VCFVIYNINKTKT

-578 IEIALIITFQLTIII
+578 IEIALIITFQITIII

-602 DFGDIKEVTSFVLI
+602 DFGNIIEVTSFVLI
-616 PFIFALNVPLY
+616 PFIFALNIPIY

-637 GKYFIGEKAAKK
+637 GKYYVGDKTTKK

>member
-33 NIEERSDNKFSVKQG
+33 NIEDRSDNKFSVKQG

-107 DTVQEKPE
+107 DTVQEKTE
-115 NDVIMRAE
+115 TDLMMRTE

-132 YETPD
+132 YESPVLSD
-137 NSAENAPI
+137 ENDQKIDEKSI
-145 EENRIDNLPENAY
+145 ENLPEDAY

-163 IQNEPEKPS
+163 VHNETETQS

-193 DGDKTEPEKPNDET
+193 ENDKTDNENANNETFVEKDTSENVSKLQENKALPN
-207 AETQNI
+207 AKI
-213 SYETERNTQE
+213 
-223 VVKQISNPKVN
+223 N
-234 ERRNYPFEIT
+234 ERRSYPFEIT

-257 PTVEITVNHDDA
+257 PTVEITVNHDETIRETE
-269 VPEIK
+269 PEIN
-274 TDAVTDNIETDD
+274 VTDEVETADQ
-286 FNDEKPFIF
+286 NNEKPFIF

-301 NEPADNLV
+301 NEPIENTAQTEN
-309 QEDDVTCETVAE
+309 VTCENVEETNVSI
-321 KTDESVKQDTF
+321 DENPSETQTTNDTF
-332 EEKIDD
+332 EYTAQEDKAAND
-338 EAHNA
+338 E
-343 TDTFEHIEKEK
+343 
-354 VENIAEAYSEEDDDL
+354 YSDEEDDL
-369 LSVEDGTTSNRR
+369 LAVEDGTTSNRR
-381 EYKSILSSLFPKN
+381 EYKSILSSLFPKK
-394 EEKHENSE
+394 EEKHAATEIEADNSE
-402 VYPREEV
+402 
-409 KTAQDERYNSYA
+409 ERTERNEQTRYF
-421 DDDYLP
+421 DDDYSP
-427 TRTEIDRYY
+427 ARSEIDGYY
-436 EENVAAKDRYASDN
+436 EENVSSGRYLSDDETAEIANEKTDR
-450 ELNEVKNEENNRAGQ
+450 RQ
-465 SYYDSEGST
+465 QTYYDGEGST

-480 AMAKREGF
+480 NMAKREGF
-488 KIKASYNTNKYNG
+488 KIKASYNTNKYYG
-501 DKVLVNKLNFHSSLI
+501 DRVFINKLNFHSSII

-534 IVNWPSTVKLILVFA
+534 IVNWSSSAKLILVFS

-555 VCFVIYNINKTKA
+555 VCFVIYNINKTKT

-578 IEIALIITFQLTIII
+578 IEIALIITFQITIII

-602 DFGDIKEVTSFVLI
+602 DFGNIIEVTSFVLI
-616 PFIFALNVPLY
+616 PFIFALNIPIY

-637 GKYFIGEKAAKK
+637 GKYFVGDKTTRK

>member
-33 NIEERSDNKFSVKQG
+33 NIEDRSDNKFSVKQG

-115 NDVIMRAE
+115 TDLMMRTE

-132 YETPD
+132 YESPVL
-137 NSAENAPI
+137 SAENDQKIDEKSI
-145 EENRIDNLPENAY
+145 ENLPEDAY

-163 IQNEPEKPS
+163 VHNETETQS

-193 DGDKTEPEKPNDET
+193 ENDKTDNENANNETFVEKNTSENVSKLQENKALPN
-207 AETQNI
+207 AKI
-213 SYETERNTQE
+213 
-223 VVKQISNPKVN
+223 N
-234 ERRNYPFEIT
+234 ERRSYPFEIT

-257 PTVEITVNHDDA
+257 PTVEITVNHDETIRETE
-269 VPEIK
+269 PEIN
-274 TDAVTDNIETDD
+274 VTDEVETADQ
-286 FNDEKPFIF
+286 NNEKPFIF

-301 NEPADNLV
+301 NEPIDNIA
-309 QEDDVTCETVAE
+309 QTENVTCETVE
-321 KTDESVKQDTF
+321 ETNVSIDENPSETQTANDTNATF
-332 EEKIDD
+332 EYTAQEDKAAND
-338 EAHNA
+338 E
-343 TDTFEHIEKEK
+343 
-354 VENIAEAYSEEDDDL
+354 YSDEEDDL
-369 LSVEDGTTSNRR
+369 LAVEDGTTSNRR
-381 EYKSILSSLFPKN
+381 EYKSILSSLFPKK
-394 EEKHENSE
+394 EEKHAATEIEADNSE
-402 VYPREEV
+402 
-409 KTAQDERYNSYA
+409 ERTERNEQTRYF
-421 DDDYLP
+421 DDDYSP
-427 TRTEIDRYY
+427 ARSETDGYY
-436 EENVAAKDRYASDN
+436 EENVSSGRYPSDDETAEIANEKTDR
-450 ELNEVKNEENNRAGQ
+450 RQ
-465 SYYDSEGST
+465 QTYYDGEGST

-480 AMAKREGF
+480 NMAKREGF
-488 KIKASYNTNKYNG
+488 KIKASYNTNKYYG
-501 DKVLVNKLNFHSSLI
+501 DRVFVNKLNFHSSII

-534 IVNWPSTVKLILVFA
+534 IVNWSSSAKLILVFS

-555 VCFVIYNINKTKA
+555 VCFVIYNINKTKT

-578 IEIALIITFQLTIII
+578 IEIALIITFQITIII

-602 DFGDIKEVTSFVLI
+602 DFGNIIEVTSFVLI
-616 PFIFALNVPLY
+616 PFIFALNIPIY

-637 GKYFIGEKAAKK
+637 GKYYVGDKTTRK

>member
-33 NIEERSDNKFSVKQG
+33 NIEDRSDNKFSVKQG

-115 NDVIMRAE
+115 NDLMMRTE

-132 YETPD
+132 YESPVI
-137 NSAENAPI
+137 SAENDQKIDEKSI
-145 EENRIDNLPENAY
+145 ENLPEDAY

-163 IQNEPEKPS
+163 VHNETETQS

-193 DGDKTEPEKPNDET
+193 ENDKPDNENANNETFVEKNTSENVSKLQENKALPN
-207 AETQNI
+207 AKI
-213 SYETERNTQE
+213 
-223 VVKQISNPKVN
+223 N
-234 ERRNYPFEIT
+234 ERRSYPFEIT

-257 PTVEITVNHDDA
+257 PTVEITVNHDETIRETE
-269 VPEIK
+269 PEIN
-274 TDAVTDNIETDD
+274 VTGEVETADQ
-286 FNDEKPFIF
+286 NNEKPFIF

-301 NEPADNLV
+301 NEPIENIAQAEN
-309 QEDDVTCETVAE
+309 VTCETVE
-321 KTDESVKQDTF
+321 ETNVSIDENPSETQTANDTNATF
-332 EEKIDD
+332 EYTAQEDKAAND
-338 EAHNA
+338 E
-343 TDTFEHIEKEK
+343 
-354 VENIAEAYSEEDDDL
+354 YSDEEDDL
-369 LSVEDGTTSNRR
+369 LAVEDGTTSNRR
-381 EYKSILSSLFPKN
+381 EYKSILSSLFPKK
-394 EEKHENSE
+394 EEKHAATEIETDNSE
-402 VYPREEV
+402 
-409 KTAQDERYNSYA
+409 ERTERNEQTRYF
-421 DDDYLP
+421 DDDYSP
-427 TRTEIDRYY
+427 ARSETDGYY
-436 EENVAAKDRYASDN
+436 EENISSGRYPSDDETAEIANEKTDR
-450 ELNEVKNEENNRAGQ
+450 RQ
-465 SYYDSEGST
+465 QTYYDGEGST

-480 AMAKREGF
+480 NMAKREGF
-488 KIKASYNTNKYNG
+488 KIKASYNTNKYYG
-501 DKVLVNKLNFHSSLI
+501 DRVFVNKLNFHSSII

-534 IVNWPSTVKLILVFA
+534 IVNWSSSAKLILVFS

-555 VCFVIYNINKTKA
+555 VCFVIYNINKTKT

-578 IEIALIITFQLTIII
+578 IEIALIITFQITIII

-602 DFGDIKEVTSFVLI
+602 DFGNIIEVTSFVLI
-616 PFIFALNVPLY
+616 PFIFALNIPIY

-637 GKYFIGEKAAKK
+637 GKYFVGDKTTRK

>member
-33 NIEERSDNKFSVKQG
+33 NIEDRSDNKFSVKQG

-107 DTVQEKPE
+107 DTVQEKTE
-115 NDVIMRAE
+115 ADLMMRTE

-132 YETPD
+132 YESPVL
-137 NSAENAPI
+137 SAENDQKIDEKSI
-145 EENRIDNLPENAY
+145 ENLPEDAY

-163 IQNEPEKPS
+163 VHNETETQS

-193 DGDKTEPEKPNDET
+193 ENDKPDNENANNETFVEKNTSENVSKLQENKALPN
-207 AETQNI
+207 AKI
-213 SYETERNTQE
+213 
-223 VVKQISNPKVN
+223 N
-234 ERRNYPFEIT
+234 ERRSYPFEIT

-257 PTVEITVNHDDA
+257 PTVEITVNHDETIRETE
-269 VPEIK
+269 PEIN
-274 TDAVTDNIETDD
+274 VTDEVETADQ
-286 FNDEKPFIF
+286 NNEKPFIF

-301 NEPADNLV
+301 NEPIENIA
-309 QEDDVTCETVAE
+309 QTEIVTCETVE
-321 KTDESVKQDTF
+321 ETNVSIDENPSETQTANDTNATF
-332 EEKIDD
+332 EYTAQEDKAAND
-338 EAHNA
+338 E
-343 TDTFEHIEKEK
+343 
-354 VENIAEAYSEEDDDL
+354 YSDEEDDL
-369 LSVEDGTTSNRR
+369 LAVEDGTTSNRR
-381 EYKSILSSLFPKN
+381 EYKSILSSLFPKK
-394 EEKHENSE
+394 EEKHAATEIETDNSE
-402 VYPREEV
+402 
-409 KTAQDERYNSYA
+409 ERTERNEQTRYF
-421 DDDYLP
+421 DDDYSP
-427 TRTEIDRYY
+427 ARSEIDGYY
-436 EENVAAKDRYASDN
+436 EENVSSGRYPSDDETAEIANEKTDR
-450 ELNEVKNEENNRAGQ
+450 RQ
-465 SYYDSEGST
+465 QTYYDGEGST

-480 AMAKREGF
+480 NMAKREGF
-488 KIKASYNTNKYNG
+488 KIKASYNTNKYYG
-501 DKVLVNKLNFHSSLI
+501 DRVFVNKLNFHSSII

-534 IVNWPSTVKLILVFA
+534 IVNWSSSAKLILVFS

-555 VCFVIYNINKTKA
+555 VCFVIYNINKTKT

-578 IEIALIITFQLTIII
+578 IEIALIITFQITIII

-602 DFGDIKEVTSFVLI
+602 DFGNIIEVTSFVLI
-616 PFIFALNVPLY
+616 PFIFALNIPIY

-637 GKYFIGEKAAKK
+637 GKYFVGDKTTRK

>member
-33 NIEERSDNKFSVKQG
+33 NIEDRSDNKFSVKQG

-115 NDVIMRAE
+115 TDLMMRTE

-132 YETPD
+132 YESPVLSD
-137 NSAENAPI
+137 ENDQKIDEKSI
-145 EENRIDNLPENAY
+145 ENLPEDAY
-158 DTHVT
+158 DARVT
-163 IQNEPEKPS
+163 VHNETETQS

-193 DGDKTEPEKPNDET
+193 ENDKTDNENANNETFVEKNTSENVSKLQENKEHPN
-207 AETQNI
+207 AKI
-213 SYETERNTQE
+213 
-223 VVKQISNPKVN
+223 N
-234 ERRNYPFEIT
+234 ERRSYPFEIT

-257 PTVEITVNHDDA
+257 PTVEITVNHDEMIRETE
-269 VPEIK
+269 PEIN
-274 TDAVTDNIETDD
+274 VTDEVETADQ
-286 FNDEKPFIF
+286 NDEKPFIF

-301 NEPADNLV
+301 NEPIENTAQTENV
-309 QEDDVTCETVAE
+309 TNVTCETVE
-321 KTDESVKQDTF
+321 ETNVSIDENLSETQTANDTNATF
-332 EEKIDD
+332 EYTAQEDKAAND
-338 EAHNA
+338 E
-343 TDTFEHIEKEK
+343 
-354 VENIAEAYSEEDDDL
+354 YSDEEDDL
-369 LSVEDGTTSNRR
+369 LAVEDGTTSNRR
-381 EYKSILSSLFPKN
+381 EYKSILSSLFPKK
-394 EEKHENSE
+394 EEKHAATEIETDNSE
-402 VYPREEV
+402 
-409 KTAQDERYNSYA
+409 ERTERNEQTRYF
-421 DDDYLP
+421 DDDYSP
-427 TRTEIDRYY
+427 ARSETDGYY
-436 EENVAAKDRYASDN
+436 EENVSSGRYPSDDETAEIANEKTDR
-450 ELNEVKNEENNRAGQ
+450 RQ
-465 SYYDSEGST
+465 QTYYDGEGST

-480 AMAKREGF
+480 NMAKREGF
-488 KIKASYNTNKYNG
+488 KIKASYNTNKYYG
-501 DKVLVNKLNFHSSLI
+501 DRVFINKLNFHSSII

-534 IVNWPSTVKLILVFA
+534 IVNWSSSAKLILVFS

-555 VCFVIYNINKTKA
+555 VCFVIYNINKTKT

-578 IEIALIITFQLTIII
+578 IEIALIITFQITIII

-602 DFGDIKEVTSFVLI
+602 DFGNIKEVTSFVLI
-616 PFIFALNVPLY
+616 PFIFALNIPIY

-637 GKYFIGEKAAKK
+637 GKYYVGDKTTRK

>member
-33 NIEERSDNKFSVKQG
+33 NIEDRSDNKFSVKQG

-107 DTVQEKPE
+107 DTVQEKTE
-115 NDVIMRAE
+115 TDLMMRTE
-123 DFPIPSENP
+123 DFPIPSKNP
-132 YETPD
+132 YESPVLSD
-137 NSAENAPI
+137 ENDQKIDEKSI
-145 EENRIDNLPENAY
+145 ENLPEDAY

-163 IQNEPEKPS
+163 VHNETETQS

-193 DGDKTEPEKPNDET
+193 ENDKTDNENANNETFVEKNTSENVSKLQENKALPN
-207 AETQNI
+207 AKI
-213 SYETERNTQE
+213 
-223 VVKQISNPKVN
+223 N
-234 ERRNYPFEIT
+234 ERRSYPFEIT

-257 PTVEITVNHDDA
+257 PTVEITVNHDET
-269 VPEIK
+269 VRETEPEIN
-274 TDAVTDNIETDD
+274 VTDEVETADYS
-286 FNDEKPFIF
+286 NEKPFIF

-301 NEPADNLV
+301 NEPI
-309 QEDDVTCETVAE
+309 EDTAQTENVTCETVE
-321 KTDESVKQDTF
+321 ETNVSIDENPSETQTTNDTNATF
-332 EEKIDD
+332 EYTAQEDKAAND
-338 EAHNA
+338 E
-343 TDTFEHIEKEK
+343 
-354 VENIAEAYSEEDDDL
+354 YSDEEDDL
-369 LSVEDGTTSNRR
+369 LAVEDGTTSNRR
-381 EYKSILSSLFPKN
+381 EYKSILSSLFPKK
-394 EEKHENSE
+394 EEKHAATEIETDNSE
-402 VYPREEV
+402 
-409 KTAQDERYNSYA
+409 ERTERNEQTRYF
-421 DDDYLP
+421 DDDYSP
-427 TRTEIDRYY
+427 ARSETDGYY
-436 EENVAAKDRYASDN
+436 EENVSSGRYPSDDETAEIANEKTDR
-450 ELNEVKNEENNRAGQ
+450 RQ
-465 SYYDSEGST
+465 QTYYDGEGST

-480 AMAKREGF
+480 NMAKREGF
-488 KIKASYNTNKYNG
+488 KIKASYNTNKYYG
-501 DKVLVNKLNFHSSLI
+501 DRVFINKLNFHSSII

-534 IVNWPSTVKLILVFA
+534 IVNWSSSAKLILVFS

-555 VCFVIYNINKTKA
+555 VCFVIYNINKMKT

-578 IEIALIITFQLTIII
+578 IEIALIITFQITIII

-602 DFGDIKEVTSFVLI
+602 DFGNIKEVTSFVLI
-616 PFIFALNVPLY
+616 PFIFALNIPIY

-637 GKYFIGEKAAKK
+637 GKYYVGDKTTRK

>member
-33 NIEERSDNKFSVKQG
+33 NIEDRSDNKFSVKQG

-115 NDVIMRAE
+115 NDLMMRTE

-132 YETPD
+132 YESPVL
-137 NSAENAPI
+137 SAENDQKIDEKSI
-145 EENRIDNLPENAY
+145 ENLSEDAY

-163 IQNEPEKPS
+163 VHNETETQS

-193 DGDKTEPEKPNDET
+193 ENDKPDNENANNETFVEKNTSENVSKLQENKALPN
-207 AETQNI
+207 ANI
-213 SYETERNTQE
+213 
-223 VVKQISNPKVN
+223 N
-234 ERRNYPFEIT
+234 ERRSYPFEIT

-257 PTVEITVNHDDA
+257 PTVEITVNHDETIRETE
-269 VPEIK
+269 PEIN
-274 TDAVTDNIETDD
+274 VTDEVETADQ
-286 FNDEKPFIF
+286 NNEKPFIF

-301 NEPADNLV
+301 NEPIENIAQTEN
-309 QEDDVTCETVAE
+309 VTCETVE
-321 KTDESVKQDTF
+321 ETNVSIDENPSETQTANDTNATF
-332 EEKIDD
+332 EYTAQEDKAAND
-338 EAHNA
+338 E
-343 TDTFEHIEKEK
+343 
-354 VENIAEAYSEEDDDL
+354 YSDEEDDL
-369 LSVEDGTTSNRR
+369 LAVEDGTTSNRR
-381 EYKSILSSLFPKN
+381 EYKSILSSLFPKK
-394 EEKHENSE
+394 EEKHAATEIETDNSE
-402 VYPREEV
+402 
-409 KTAQDERYNSYA
+409 ERTERNEQTRYF
-421 DDDYLP
+421 DDDYSP
-427 TRTEIDRYY
+427 ARSEIDGYY
-436 EENVAAKDRYASDN
+436 EENVSSGRYPSDDETAEIANEKTDR
-450 ELNEVKNEENNRAGQ
+450 RQ
-465 SYYDSEGST
+465 QTYYDGEGST

-480 AMAKREGF
+480 NMAKREGF
-488 KIKASYNTNKYNG
+488 KIKASYNTNKYYG
-501 DKVLVNKLNFHSSLI
+501 DRVFVNKLNFHSSII

-534 IVNWPSTVKLILVFA
+534 IVNWSSSAKLILVFS

-555 VCFVIYNINKTKA
+555 VCFVIYNINKTKT

-578 IEIALIITFQLTIII
+578 IEIALIITFQITIII

-602 DFGDIKEVTSFVLI
+602 DFGNIIEVTSFVLI
-616 PFIFALNVPLY
+616 PFIFALNVPIY

-637 GKYFIGEKAAKK
+637 GKYFVGDKTTRK

>member
-33 NIEERSDNKFSVKQG
+33 NIEDRSDNKFSVKQG

-115 NDVIMRAE
+115 NDLMMRTE

-132 YETPD
+132 YESPVL
-137 NSAENAPI
+137 SAENDQKIDEKSI
-145 EENRIDNLPENAY
+145 ENLPEDAY

-163 IQNEPEKPS
+163 VHNETETQS

-193 DGDKTEPEKPNDET
+193 ENDKPDNENANNETFVEKNTSENVSKLQENKVLPN
-207 AETQNI
+207 AKI
-213 SYETERNTQE
+213 
-223 VVKQISNPKVN
+223 N
-234 ERRNYPFEIT
+234 ERRSYPFEIT

-257 PTVEITVNHDDA
+257 PTVEITVNHDET
-269 VPEIK
+269 VRETEPEIN
-274 TDAVTDNIETDD
+274 VTDEVETADYS
-286 FNDEKPFIF
+286 NEKPFIF

-301 NEPADNLV
+301 NEPIENIAQAEN
-309 QEDDVTCETVAE
+309 VTCETVE
-321 KTDESVKQDTF
+321 ETNVSIDENPSETQTANDTNATF
-332 EEKIDD
+332 EYTAQEDKAAND
-338 EAHNA
+338 E
-343 TDTFEHIEKEK
+343 
-354 VENIAEAYSEEDDDL
+354 YSDEEDDL
-369 LSVEDGTTSNRR
+369 LAVEDGTTSNRR
-381 EYKSILSSLFPKN
+381 EYKSILSSLFPKK
-394 EEKHENSE
+394 EEKHAATEIETDNSE
-402 VYPREEV
+402 
-409 KTAQDERYNSYA
+409 ERTERNEQTRYF
-421 DDDYLP
+421 DDDYSP
-427 TRTEIDRYY
+427 ARSETDGYY
-436 EENVAAKDRYASDN
+436 EENVSSGRYPSDDETAEISNEKTDR
-450 ELNEVKNEENNRAGQ
+450 RQ
-465 SYYDSEGST
+465 QTYYDGEGST

-480 AMAKREGF
+480 NMAKREGF
-488 KIKASYNTNKYNG
+488 KIKASYNTNKYYG
-501 DKVLVNKLNFHSSLI
+501 DRVFINKLNFHSSII

-534 IVNWPSTVKLILVFA
+534 IVNWSSSAKLILVFS

-555 VCFVIYNINKTKA
+555 VCFVIYNINKTKT

-578 IEIALIITFQLTIII
+578 IEIALIITFQITIII

-602 DFGDIKEVTSFVLI
+602 DFGNIKEVTSFVLI
-616 PFIFALNVPLY
+616 PFIFALNIPIY

-637 GKYFIGEKAAKK
+637 GKYYVGDKTTRK

>member
-33 NIEERSDNKFSVKQG
+33 NIEDRSDNKFSVKQG

-115 NDVIMRAE
+115 NDLMMRTE

-132 YETPD
+132 YESPVL
-137 NSAENAPI
+137 SAENDQKIDEKSI
-145 EENRIDNLPENAY
+145 ENLPEDAY

-163 IQNEPEKPS
+163 VHNETETQS

-193 DGDKTEPEKPNDET
+193 ENDKTDNENANNETFVEKNTSENVSKLQENKALPN
-207 AETQNI
+207 AKI
-213 SYETERNTQE
+213 
-223 VVKQISNPKVN
+223 N
-234 ERRNYPFEIT
+234 ERRSYPFEIT

-257 PTVEITVNHDDA
+257 PTVEITVNHDETIRETE
-269 VPEIK
+269 PEIN
-274 TDAVTDNIETDD
+274 VTDEVETADQ
-286 FNDEKPFIF
+286 NTAQT
-295 DDNIEE
+295 E
-301 NEPADNLV
+301 N
-309 QEDDVTCETVAE
+309 VTCENVEETNVSI
-321 KTDESVKQDTF
+321 DENPSETQTTNDTF
-332 EEKIDD
+332 EYTAQEDKAAND
-338 EAHNA
+338 E
-343 TDTFEHIEKEK
+343 
-354 VENIAEAYSEEDDDL
+354 YSDEEDDL
-369 LSVEDGTTSNRR
+369 LAVEDGTTSNRR
-381 EYKSILSSLFPKN
+381 EYKSILSSLFPKK
-394 EEKHENSE
+394 EEKHAATEIEADNSE
-402 VYPREEV
+402 
-409 KTAQDERYNSYA
+409 ERTERNEQTRYF
-421 DDDYLP
+421 DDDYSP
-427 TRTEIDRYY
+427 ARSEIDGYY
-436 EENVAAKDRYASDN
+436 EENVSSGRYLSDDETAEIANEKTDR
-450 ELNEVKNEENNRAGQ
+450 RQ
-465 SYYDSEGST
+465 QTYYDGEGST

-480 AMAKREGF
+480 NMAKREGF
-488 KIKASYNTNKYNG
+488 KIKASYNTNKYYG
-501 DKVLVNKLNFHSSLI
+501 DRVFINKLNFHSSII

-534 IVNWPSTVKLILVFA
+534 IVNWSSSAKLILVFS

-555 VCFVIYNINKTKA
+555 VCFVIYNINKTKT

-578 IEIALIITFQLTIII
+578 IEIALIITFQITIII

-602 DFGDIKEVTSFVLI
+602 DFGNIIEVTSFVLI
-616 PFIFALNVPLY
+616 PFIFALNIPIY

-637 GKYFIGEKAAKK
+637 GKYFVGDKTTRK

>member
-33 NIEERSDNKFSVKQG
+33 NIEDRSDKKFSVKQG

-107 DTVQEKPE
+107 DTVQEKTE
-115 NDVIMRAE
+115 TDLMMRTE

-132 YETPD
+132 YESPVLSD
-137 NSAENAPI
+137 ENDQKIDEKSI
-145 EENRIDNLPENAY
+145 ENLPEDAY

-163 IQNEPEKPS
+163 VHNETETQS

-193 DGDKTEPEKPNDET
+193 ENDKTDNENANNETFVEKDTSENVSKLQENKALPN
-207 AETQNI
+207 AKI
-213 SYETERNTQE
+213 
-223 VVKQISNPKVN
+223 N
-234 ERRNYPFEIT
+234 ERRSYPFEIT

-257 PTVEITVNHDDA
+257 PTVEITVNHDETIRETE
-269 VPEIK
+269 PEIN
-274 TDAVTDNIETDD
+274 VTDEVETADQ
-286 FNDEKPFIF
+286 NDEKPFIF

-301 NEPADNLV
+301 NEPIENTAQTEN
-309 QEDDVTCETVAE
+309 VTCETVE
-321 KTDESVKQDTF
+321 ETNVSIDENPSETQTANDTF
-332 EEKIDD
+332 EYTAQEDKAAND
-338 EAHNA
+338 E
-343 TDTFEHIEKEK
+343 
-354 VENIAEAYSEEDDDL
+354 YSEEEDDL
-369 LSVEDGTTSNRR
+369 LAVEDGTTSNRR
-381 EYKSILSSLFPKN
+381 EYKSILSSLFPKK
-394 EEKHENSE
+394 EEKHAATEIETDNSE
-402 VYPREEV
+402 
-409 KTAQDERYNSYA
+409 ERTERNEQTRYF
-421 DDDYLP
+421 DDDYSP
-427 TRTEIDRYY
+427 ARSEIDGYY
-436 EENVAAKDRYASDN
+436 EENVSSGRYPSDDETAEIANEKTDR
-450 ELNEVKNEENNRAGQ
+450 RQ
-465 SYYDSEGST
+465 QTYYDGEGST

-480 AMAKREGF
+480 NMAKREGF
-488 KIKASYNTNKYNG
+488 KIKASYNTNKYYG
-501 DKVLVNKLNFHSSLI
+501 DRVFVNKLNFHSSII

-534 IVNWPSTVKLILVFA
+534 IVNWSSSAKLILVFS

-555 VCFVIYNINKTKA
+555 VCFVIYNINKTKT

-578 IEIALIITFQLTIII
+578 IEIALIITFQITIII

-602 DFGDIKEVTSFVLI
+602 DFGNIIEVTSFVLI
-616 PFIFALNVPLY
+616 PFIFALNIPIY

-637 GKYFIGEKAAKK
+637 GKYYVGDKTTRK

>member
-33 NIEERSDNKFSVKQG
+33 NIEDRSDNKFSVKQG

-107 DTVQEKPE
+107 DTVQEKTE
-115 NDVIMRAE
+115 TDLMMRTE

-132 YETPD
+132 YESPVLSD
-137 NSAENAPI
+137 ESDQKIDEKSI
-145 EENRIDNLPENAY
+145 ENLPEDAY
-158 DTHVT
+158 NTHVT
-163 IQNEPEKPS
+163 VHNETETQS

-193 DGDKTEPEKPNDET
+193 ENDKTDNENANNETFVEKDTSENVSKLQENKALPN
-207 AETQNI
+207 AKI
-213 SYETERNTQE
+213 
-223 VVKQISNPKVN
+223 N
-234 ERRNYPFEIT
+234 ERRSYPFEIT

-257 PTVEITVNHDDA
+257 PTVEITVNHDET
-269 VPEIK
+269 VRETEPEIN
-274 TDAVTDNIETDD
+274 VTDEVETADQ
-286 FNDEKPFIF
+286 NDEKQFIF

-301 NEPADNLV
+301 NEPIENTAQTEN
-309 QEDDVTCETVAE
+309 VTCETVE
-321 KTDESVKQDTF
+321 ETNVSIDENPSETQTANDTNATF
-332 EEKIDD
+332 EYTAQEDKAAND
-338 EAHNA
+338 E
-343 TDTFEHIEKEK
+343 
-354 VENIAEAYSEEDDDL
+354 YSDEEDDL
-369 LSVEDGTTSNRR
+369 LAVEDGTTSNRR
-381 EYKSILSSLFPKN
+381 EYKSILSSLFPKK
-394 EEKHENSE
+394 EEKHAATEIETDNSE
-402 VYPREEV
+402 
-409 KTAQDERYNSYA
+409 ERTERNEQTRYF
-421 DDDYLP
+421 DDDYSP
-427 TRTEIDRYY
+427 ARSEIDGYY
-436 EENVAAKDRYASDN
+436 EENVSSGRYPSDDETAEIANEKTDR
-450 ELNEVKNEENNRAGQ
+450 RQ
-465 SYYDSEGST
+465 QTYYDGEGST

-480 AMAKREGF
+480 NMAKREGF
-488 KIKASYNTNKYNG
+488 KIKASYNTNKYYG
-501 DKVLVNKLNFHSSLI
+501 DRVFVNKLNFHSSII

-534 IVNWPSTVKLILVFA
+534 IVNWSSSAKLILVFS

-555 VCFVIYNINKTKA
+555 VCFVIYNINKTKT

-578 IEIALIITFQLTIII
+578 IEIALIITFQVTIII

-602 DFGDIKEVTSFVLI
+602 DFGNIKEVTSFVLI
-616 PFIFALNVPLY
+616 PFIFALNIPIY

-637 GKYFIGEKAAKK
+637 GKYYVGDKTTRK

>member
-33 NIEERSDNKFSVKQG
+33 NIEDRSDNKFSVKQG

-107 DTVQEKPE
+107 DTVQEKPD
-115 NDVIMRAE
+115 NDLMMRTE

-132 YETPD
+132 YESPVL
-137 NSAENAPI
+137 SAENDQKIDEKSI
-145 EENRIDNLPENAY
+145 ENLPEDAY
-158 DTHVT
+158 DTRVT
-163 IQNEPEKPS
+163 VHNETETQS

-193 DGDKTEPEKPNDET
+193 ENDKTDNENANNETFVEKNTSENVSKLQENKALPN
-207 AETQNI
+207 AKI
-213 SYETERNTQE
+213 
-223 VVKQISNPKVN
+223 N
-234 ERRNYPFEIT
+234 ERRSYPFEIT

-257 PTVEITVNHDDA
+257 PTVEITVNHDETIRETE
-269 VPEIK
+269 PEIN
-274 TDAVTDNIETDD
+274 VTDEVETADQ
-286 FNDEKPFIF
+286 NNEKPFIF

-301 NEPADNLV
+301 NEPIENTTQTENV
-309 QEDDVTCETVAE
+309 TNVTCETVE
-321 KTDESVKQDTF
+321 ETNVSIDENPSETKTANDTNATF
-332 EEKIDD
+332 EYTAQEDKAAND
-338 EAHNA
+338 E
-343 TDTFEHIEKEK
+343 
-354 VENIAEAYSEEDDDL
+354 YSDEEDDL
-369 LSVEDGTTSNRR
+369 LAVEDGTTSNRR
-381 EYKSILSSLFPKN
+381 EYKSILSSLFPKK
-394 EEKHENSE
+394 EEKHAATEIETDNSE
-402 VYPREEV
+402 
-409 KTAQDERYNSYA
+409 ERTERNEQTRYF
-421 DDDYLP
+421 DDDYSP
-427 TRTEIDRYY
+427 ARSETDGYY
-436 EENVAAKDRYASDN
+436 EENVSSGRYPSDDETAEIANEKTDR
-450 ELNEVKNEENNRAGQ
+450 RQ
-465 SYYDSEGST
+465 QTYYDGEGST

-480 AMAKREGF
+480 NMAKREGF
-488 KIKASYNTNKYNG
+488 KIKASYNTNKYYG
-501 DKVLVNKLNFHSSLI
+501 DRVFINKLNFHSSII

-534 IVNWPSTVKLILVFA
+534 IVNWSSSAKLILVFS

-555 VCFVIYNINKTKA
+555 VCFVIYNINKTKT

-578 IEIALIITFQLTIII
+578 IEIALIITFQITIII

-602 DFGDIKEVTSFVLI
+602 DFGNIKEVTSFVLI
-616 PFIFALNVPLY
+616 PFIFALNIPIY

-637 GKYFIGEKAAKK
+637 GKYYVGDKTTRK

>member
-33 NIEERSDNKFSVKQG
+33 NIEDRSDNKFSVKQG

-107 DTVQEKPE
+107 DAVQEKPE
-115 NDVIMRAE
+115 TDLMMRTE

-132 YETPD
+132 YESPVLSD
-137 NSAENAPI
+137 ENDQKIDEKSI
-145 EENRIDNLPENAY
+145 ENLPEDAY
-158 DTHVT
+158 DTRVT
-163 IQNEPEKPS
+163 VHNETETQS

-193 DGDKTEPEKPNDET
+193 ENDKPDNENANNETFVEKNTSENVSKLQENKALPN
-207 AETQNI
+207 AKI
-213 SYETERNTQE
+213 
-223 VVKQISNPKVN
+223 N
-234 ERRNYPFEIT
+234 ERRSYPFEIT

-257 PTVEITVNHDDA
+257 PTVEITVNHDET
-269 VPEIK
+269 VRETEPEIN
-274 TDAVTDNIETDD
+274 VTDEVETAEQ
-286 FNDEKPFIF
+286 NDEKQFIF

-301 NEPADNLV
+301 NEPIENIAQTEN
-309 QEDDVTCETVAE
+309 VTCETVE
-321 KTDESVKQDTF
+321 ETNVSIDENPSETQTGNDTNATF
-332 EEKIDD
+332 EYTAQEDKAAND
-338 EAHNA
+338 E
-343 TDTFEHIEKEK
+343 
-354 VENIAEAYSEEDDDL
+354 YSDEEDDL
-369 LSVEDGTTSNRR
+369 LAVEDGTTSNRR
-381 EYKSILSSLFPKN
+381 EYKSILSSLFPKK
-394 EEKHENSE
+394 EEKHAATEIETDNSE
-402 VYPREEV
+402 
-409 KTAQDERYNSYA
+409 ERTERNEQTRYF
-421 DDDYLP
+421 DDDYSP
-427 TRTEIDRYY
+427 ARSEIDGYY
-436 EENVAAKDRYASDN
+436 EENVSSGRYPSDDETAEIANEKNDR
-450 ELNEVKNEENNRAGQ
+450 RQ
-465 SYYDSEGST
+465 QTYYDGEGST

-480 AMAKREGF
+480 NMAKREGF
-488 KIKASYNTNKYNG
+488 KIKASYNTNKYYG
-501 DKVLVNKLNFHSSLI
+501 DRVFVNKLNFHSSII
-516 WYLVL
+516 WYMVL

-534 IVNWPSTVKLILVFA
+534 IVNWSSSAKLILVFS

-555 VCFVIYNINKTKA
+555 VCFVIYNINKTKT

-578 IEIALIITFQLTIII
+578 IEIALIITFQITIII

-602 DFGDIKEVTSFVLI
+602 DFGNIKEVTSFVLI
-616 PFIFALNVPLY
+616 PFIFALNIPIY

-637 GKYFIGEKAAKK
+637 GKYYVGDKTTRK

>member
-33 NIEERSDNKFSVKQG
+33 NIEDRSDNKFSVKQG

-107 DTVQEKPE
+107 DTVQEKTE
-115 NDVIMRAE
+115 TDLMMRTE

-132 YETPD
+132 YESPVLSD
-137 NSAENAPI
+137 ENDQKIDEKSI
-145 EENRIDNLPENAY
+145 ENLPEDAY

-163 IQNEPEKPS
+163 VHNETETQS

-193 DGDKTEPEKPNDET
+193 ENDKTDNENANNETFVEKNTSENVSKLQENKALPN
-207 AETQNI
+207 AKI
-213 SYETERNTQE
+213 
-223 VVKQISNPKVN
+223 N
-234 ERRNYPFEIT
+234 ERRSYPFEIT

-257 PTVEITVNHDDA
+257 PTVEITVNHDETIRETE
-269 VPEIK
+269 PEIN
-274 TDAVTDNIETDD
+274 VTDEVETADQ
-286 FNDEKPFIF
+286 NNEKPFIF

-301 NEPADNLV
+301 NEPIENIAQIENV
-309 QEDDVTCETVAE
+309 TNVTCETVE
-321 KTDESVKQDTF
+321 ETNVSIDENLSETQTANDTNATF
-332 EEKIDD
+332 EYTAQEDKAAND
-338 EAHNA
+338 E
-343 TDTFEHIEKEK
+343 
-354 VENIAEAYSEEDDDL
+354 YSDEEDDL
-369 LSVEDGTTSNRR
+369 LAVEDGTTSNRR
-381 EYKSILSSLFPKN
+381 EYKSILSSLFPKK
-394 EEKHENSE
+394 EEKHAATEIETDNSE
-402 VYPREEV
+402 
-409 KTAQDERYNSYA
+409 ERTERNEQTRYF
-421 DDDYLP
+421 DDDYSP
-427 TRTEIDRYY
+427 ARSETDGYY
-436 EENVAAKDRYASDN
+436 EENVSSGRYPSDDETAEIANEKTDR
-450 ELNEVKNEENNRAGQ
+450 RQ
-465 SYYDSEGST
+465 QTYYDGEGST

-480 AMAKREGF
+480 NMAKREGF
-488 KIKASYNTNKYNG
+488 KIKASYNTNKYYG
-501 DKVLVNKLNFHSSLI
+501 DRVFVNKLNFHSSII

-521 FVEMLIMNLTLSQ
+521 FVEMLIMNLTLYQ
-534 IVNWPSTVKLILVFA
+534 IVNWSSSAKLILVFS

-555 VCFVIYNINKTKA
+555 VCFVIYNINKTKT

-578 IEIALIITFQLTIII
+578 IEIALIITFQITIII

-602 DFGDIKEVTSFVLI
+602 DFGNIKEVTSFVLI
-616 PFIFALNVPLY
+616 PFIFALNIPIY

-637 GKYFIGEKAAKK
+637 GKYFVGDKTTRK

>member
-33 NIEERSDNKFSVKQG
+33 NIEDRSDNKFSVKQG

-115 NDVIMRAE
+115 TDLMMRTE

-132 YETPD
+132 YESPVI
-137 NSAENAPI
+137 SAENDQKIDEKSI
-145 EENRIDNLPENAY
+145 ENLPEDAY

-163 IQNEPEKPS
+163 VHNETETQS

-193 DGDKTEPEKPNDET
+193 ENDKPDNENANNETFVEKNTSENVSKLQENKALPN
-207 AETQNI
+207 AKI
-213 SYETERNTQE
+213 
-223 VVKQISNPKVN
+223 N
-234 ERRNYPFEIT
+234 ERRSYPFEIT

-257 PTVEITVNHDDA
+257 PTVEITVNHDETIRETE
-269 VPEIK
+269 PEIN
-274 TDAVTDNIETDD
+274 VTDEVETADQ
-286 FNDEKPFIF
+286 NNEKPFIF

-301 NEPADNLV
+301 NEPIENIAQTEN
-309 QEDDVTCETVAE
+309 VTCETVE
-321 KTDESVKQDTF
+321 ETNVSIDENPSETQTANDTNATF
-332 EEKIDD
+332 EYTAQEDKAAND
-338 EAHNA
+338 E
-343 TDTFEHIEKEK
+343 
-354 VENIAEAYSEEDDDL
+354 YSDEEDDL
-369 LSVEDGTTSNRR
+369 LAVEDGTTSNRR
-381 EYKSILSSLFPKN
+381 EYKSILSSLFPKK
-394 EEKHENSE
+394 EEKHAATEIETDNSE
-402 VYPREEV
+402 
-409 KTAQDERYNSYA
+409 ERTERNEQTRYF
-421 DDDYLP
+421 DDDYSP
-427 TRTEIDRYY
+427 ARSEIDGYY
-436 EENVAAKDRYASDN
+436 EENVSSGRYPSDDETAEIANEKTDR
-450 ELNEVKNEENNRAGQ
+450 RQ
-465 SYYDSEGST
+465 QTYYDGEGST

-480 AMAKREGF
+480 NMAKREGF
-488 KIKASYNTNKYNG
+488 KIKASYNTNKYYG
-501 DKVLVNKLNFHSSLI
+501 DRVFINKLNFHSSII

-534 IVNWPSTVKLILVFA
+534 IVNWSSSAKLILVFS

-555 VCFVIYNINKTKA
+555 VCFVIYNINKTKT

-578 IEIALIITFQLTIII
+578 IEIALIITFQITIII

-602 DFGDIKEVTSFVLI
+602 DFGNIQEVTSFVLI
-616 PFIFALNVPLY
+616 PFIFALNIPIY

-637 GKYFIGEKAAKK
+637 GKYFVGDKTTRK

>member
-33 NIEERSDNKFSVKQG
+33 NIEDRSDNKFSVKQG

-94 EWLESKEVIDTLV
+94 EWLESKEIIDTLV

-115 NDVIMRAE
+115 NDLMMRTE

-132 YETPD
+132 YESPVL
-137 NSAENAPI
+137 SAENDQKIDEKSI
-145 EENRIDNLPENAY
+145 ENLPEDAY

-163 IQNEPEKPS
+163 VHNETETQS

-193 DGDKTEPEKPNDET
+193 ENDKPDNENANNETFVEKNTSENVSKLQENKALPN
-207 AETQNI
+207 AKI
-213 SYETERNTQE
+213 
-223 VVKQISNPKVN
+223 N
-234 ERRNYPFEIT
+234 ERRSYPFEIT

-257 PTVEITVNHDDA
+257 PTVEITVNHDETIRETE
-269 VPEIK
+269 PEIN
-274 TDAVTDNIETDD
+274 VTDEVETADYS
-286 FNDEKPFIF
+286 NEKPLIF

-301 NEPADNLV
+301 NEPIENTAQTENI
-309 QEDDVTCETVAE
+309 TCETVE
-321 KTDESVKQDTF
+321 ETNVSIDENPSETQTANDTNATF
-332 EEKIDD
+332 EYTAQEDKAAND
-338 EAHNA
+338 E
-343 TDTFEHIEKEK
+343 
-354 VENIAEAYSEEDDDL
+354 YSDEEDDL
-369 LSVEDGTTSNRR
+369 LAVEDGTTSNRR
-381 EYKSILSSLFPKN
+381 EYKSILSSLFPKK
-394 EEKHENSE
+394 EEKHSATEIEAANSE
-402 VYPREEV
+402 
-409 KTAQDERYNSYA
+409 ERTERNEQTRYF
-421 DDDYLP
+421 DDDYSP
-427 TRTEIDRYY
+427 ARSETDGYY
-436 EENVAAKDRYASDN
+436 EENVSSGRYPSDDETAEIANEKTDR
-450 ELNEVKNEENNRAGQ
+450 RQ
-465 SYYDSEGST
+465 QTYYDGEGST

-480 AMAKREGF
+480 NMAKREGF
-488 KIKASYNTNKYNG
+488 KIKASYNTNKYYG
-501 DKVLVNKLNFHSSLI
+501 DRVFINKLNFHSSII

-534 IVNWPSTVKLILVFA
+534 IVNWSSSAKLILVFS

-555 VCFVIYNINKTKA
+555 VCFVIYNINKTKT

-578 IEIALIITFQLTIII
+578 IEIALIITFQITIII

-602 DFGDIKEVTSFVLI
+602 DFGNIIEVTSFVLI
-616 PFIFALNVPLY
+616 PFIFALNIPIY

-637 GKYFIGEKAAKK
+637 GKYFVGDKTTRK

>member
-33 NIEERSDNKFSVKQG
+33 NIEDRSDNKFSVKQG

-115 NDVIMRAE
+115 NDLMMRTE

-132 YETPD
+132 YESPVL
-137 NSAENAPI
+137 SAENDQKIDEKSI
-145 EENRIDNLPENAY
+145 ENLPEDAY

-163 IQNEPEKPS
+163 VHNETETQS

-193 DGDKTEPEKPNDET
+193 ENDKPDNENANNETFVEKNTSENVSKLQENKALPN
-207 AETQNI
+207 AKI
-213 SYETERNTQE
+213 
-223 VVKQISNPKVN
+223 N
-234 ERRNYPFEIT
+234 ERRSYPFEIT

-257 PTVEITVNHDDA
+257 PTVEITVNHDETIRETE
-269 VPEIK
+269 PEIN
-274 TDAVTDNIETDD
+274 VTDEVETADQ
-286 FNDEKPFIF
+286 NNEKPFIF

-301 NEPADNLV
+301 NEPIENIAQTEN
-309 QEDDVTCETVAE
+309 VTCETVE
-321 KTDESVKQDTF
+321 ETNVSIDENPSETQTANDTNATF
-332 EEKIDD
+332 EYTAQEDKAAND
-338 EAHNA
+338 E
-343 TDTFEHIEKEK
+343 
-354 VENIAEAYSEEDDDL
+354 YSDEEDDL
-369 LSVEDGTTSNRR
+369 LAVEDGTTSNRR
-381 EYKSILSSLFPKN
+381 EYKSILSSLFPKK
-394 EEKHENSE
+394 EEKHSATEIETDNSE
-402 VYPREEV
+402 E
-409 KTAQDERYNSYA
+409 KTERNEQTRYF
-421 DDDYLP
+421 DDDYSP
-427 TRTEIDRYY
+427 ARSEIDGYY
-436 EENVAAKDRYASDN
+436 EENVSSGRYPSDDETAEIANEKTDR
-450 ELNEVKNEENNRAGQ
+450 RQ
-465 SYYDSEGST
+465 QTYYDGEGST

-480 AMAKREGF
+480 NMAKREGF
-488 KIKASYNTNKYNG
+488 KIKASYNTNKYYG
-501 DKVLVNKLNFHSSLI
+501 DRVFINKLNFHSSII

-534 IVNWPSTVKLILVFA
+534 IVNWSSSAKLILVFS

-555 VCFVIYNINKTKA
+555 VCFVIYNINKTKT

-578 IEIALIITFQLTIII
+578 IEIALIITFQITIII

-602 DFGDIKEVTSFVLI
+602 DFGNIIEVTSFVLI
-616 PFIFALNVPLY
+616 PFIFALNIPIY

-637 GKYFIGEKAAKK
+637 GKYFVGDKTTRK

>member
-1 MDLNG
+1 MDLSG

-33 NIEERSDNKFSVKQG
+33 NIEDRSDNKFSVKQG

-115 NDVIMRAE
+115 NDLMMRTE

-132 YETPD
+132 YESPVLSD
-137 NSAENAPI
+137 ENDQKIDEKSI
-145 EENRIDNLPENAY
+145 ENLPEDAY

-163 IQNEPEKPS
+163 VHNETETQS

-193 DGDKTEPEKPNDET
+193 ENDKPDNENANNETFVEKNTSENVSKLQENKALPN
-207 AETQNI
+207 AKI
-213 SYETERNTQE
+213 
-223 VVKQISNPKVN
+223 N
-234 ERRNYPFEIT
+234 ERRSYPFEIT

-257 PTVEITVNHDDA
+257 PTVEITVNHDET
-269 VPEIK
+269 VRETEPEIN
-274 TDAVTDNIETDD
+274 VTDEVETSDHS
-286 FNDEKPFIF
+286 NEKPFIF

-301 NEPADNLV
+301 NEPIENTAQTEN
-309 QEDDVTCETVAE
+309 VTCETVE
-321 KTDESVKQDTF
+321 ETNVSIDENPSETQTANDTNATF
-332 EEKIDD
+332 EYTAQEDKAAND
-338 EAHNA
+338 E
-343 TDTFEHIEKEK
+343 
-354 VENIAEAYSEEDDDL
+354 YSDEEDDL
-369 LSVEDGTTSNRR
+369 LAVEDGTTSNRR
-381 EYKSILSSLFPKN
+381 EYKSILSSLFPKK
-394 EEKHENSE
+394 EEKHAATEIETDNSE
-402 VYPREEV
+402 
-409 KTAQDERYNSYA
+409 ERTERNEQTRYF
-421 DDDYLP
+421 DDDYSP
-427 TRTEIDRYY
+427 ARSEIDGYY
-436 EENVAAKDRYASDN
+436 EENVSTGRYPSDDETAEIANEKNDR
-450 ELNEVKNEENNRAGQ
+450 RQ
-465 SYYDSEGST
+465 QTYYDGEGST

-480 AMAKREGF
+480 NMAKREGF
-488 KIKASYNTNKYNG
+488 KIKASYNTNKYYG
-501 DKVLVNKLNFHSSLI
+501 DRVFVNKLNFHSSII

-534 IVNWPSTVKLILVFA
+534 IVNWSSSAKLILVFS

-555 VCFVIYNINKTKA
+555 VCFVIYNINKTKT

-578 IEIALIITFQLTIII
+578 IEIALIITFQITIII

-602 DFGDIKEVTSFVLI
+602 DFGNIQEVTSFVLI
-616 PFIFALNVPLY
+616 PFIFALNIPIY

-637 GKYFIGEKAAKK
+637 GKYYVGDKTTRK

>member
-33 NIEERSDNKFSVKQG
+33 NIEDRSDNKFSVKQG

-107 DTVQEKPE
+107 DTVQEKTE
-115 NDVIMRAE
+115 TDLMMRTE

-132 YETPD
+132 YESPVLSD
-137 NSAENAPI
+137 ENDQKIDEKSI
-145 EENRIDNLPENAY
+145 ENLPEDAY

-163 IQNEPEKPS
+163 VHNETETQS

-193 DGDKTEPEKPNDET
+193 ENDKTDNENANNETFVEKNTSENVSKLQENKALPN
-207 AETQNI
+207 AKI
-213 SYETERNTQE
+213 
-223 VVKQISNPKVN
+223 N
-234 ERRNYPFEIT
+234 ERRSYPFEIT

-257 PTVEITVNHDDA
+257 PTVEITVNHDETIRETE
-269 VPEIK
+269 PEIN
-274 TDAVTDNIETDD
+274 VTDEVETADQ
-286 FNDEKPFIF
+286 NNEKPFIF

-301 NEPADNLV
+301 NEPIENIAQIENV
-309 QEDDVTCETVAE
+309 TNVTCETVE
-321 KTDESVKQDTF
+321 ETNVSIDENLSETQTANDTNATF
-332 EEKIDD
+332 EYTAQEDKAAND
-338 EAHNA
+338 E
-343 TDTFEHIEKEK
+343 
-354 VENIAEAYSEEDDDL
+354 YSDEEDDL
-369 LSVEDGTTSNRR
+369 LAVEDGTTSNRR
-381 EYKSILSSLFPKN
+381 EYKSILSSLFPKK
-394 EEKHENSE
+394 EEKHAATEIETDNSE
-402 VYPREEV
+402 
-409 KTAQDERYNSYA
+409 ERTERNEQTRYF
-421 DDDYLP
+421 DDDYSP
-427 TRTEIDRYY
+427 ARSETDGYY
-436 EENVAAKDRYASDN
+436 EENVSSGRYPSDDETAEIANEKTDR
-450 ELNEVKNEENNRAGQ
+450 RQ
-465 SYYDSEGST
+465 QTYYDGEGST

-480 AMAKREGF
+480 NMAKREGF
-488 KIKASYNTNKYNG
+488 KIKASYNTNKYYG
-501 DKVLVNKLNFHSSLI
+501 DRVFVNKLNFHSSII

-534 IVNWPSTVKLILVFA
+534 IVNWSSSAKLILVFSS
-549 TAVFPV
+549 AVFPV
-555 VCFVIYNINKTKA
+555 VCFVIYNINKTKT

-578 IEIALIITFQLTIII
+578 IEIALIITFQITIII

-602 DFGDIKEVTSFVLI
+602 DFGNIKEVTSFVLI
-616 PFIFALNVPLY
+616 PFIFALNIPIY

-637 GKYFIGEKAAKK
+637 GKYFVGDKTTRK